1 MNLPLLVEIPA
12 ALLPLVA
19 RNRESLRAAVGAIQS
34 ESEGAAAGLI
44 AGRTRSH
51 NSQTDHPTP
60 PFATPQ
66 SPVGA
71 GSTRDEALPVPT
83 QPDWSPDRWLQWDR
97 VTAASDFV
105 LQQATQNP
113 VLLLDLAAS
122 GDLDRAFAP
131 GELCAQIAAAVSQ
144 AATEDELARALR
156 RQRARHQ
163 IRIIWRDLTRQADL
177 IQTCR
182 DLSDM
187 ADACID
193 QAYQWLYLRHCQQF
207 GTPMGRRSGQPQ
219 HMVVLGMGKLGAVEL
234 NLSSDIDLI
243 FAYPEGGETEGAKR
257 PLDNQE
263 FFIRLGQRLI
273 KALDPITVD
282 GFVFRVDMRLRP
294 YGSSGALVLSFNA
307 LEQYYQDQGRDWER
321 YAMIKA
327 RVVAGDQQAGAQ
339 LLDMLRPFVYRRYL
353 DFSAIEALRT
363 MKQLIQQEVRRKGMA
378 DNIKLGSG
386 GIREVEFIAQA
397 FQLIHGGR
405 DLSLQQRPLL
415 KVLATLEGQ
424 GYLPAAVIAELR
436 DGYEFLRYTEH
447 AIQAIADRQT
457 QMLPD
462 GDQDRA
468 RIAFMMGFTDWASF
482 HQRLMQ
488 WRERTAWHFG
498 ELIADPDEEADVPKE
513 EIVGGEWLP
522 LWEDSQDQD
531 VACRQLYTAG
541 FNDPAKALKRLEDLR
556 ASPQLRAMQRLG
568 RERLDAFIPRLL
580 AQAVEHVDPDLVLE
594 RVLPLVEAVARRSAY
609 LVLLTENP
617 DALRRLLTLCAASP
631 WIAEQIA
638 RFPLLLDELLNEARL
653 FNPPL
658 APELAAELRERLTR
672 IPEDD
677 LEQQMEALRHFKLAH
692 NLRVAASE
700 IVGALPLMKV
710 SDYLTWLAE
719 AILEQVLALAWRQTV
734 ARHGVPKRPDGSDC
748 DPGFVIV
755 GYGKVGGIEL
765 GHGSDLDL
773 VFIHDGDPN
782 AETDGAKPIDS
793 AQFFTRLG
801 QRIIHLL
808 TAQTNSGQL
817 YDVDM
822 RLRPSGAAGLLV
834 SSVAAFARYQ
844 ENEAWT
850 WEHQALV
857 RARVLV
863 GCRQT
868 GAAFEQVR
876 AQVLG
881 RTRDLDKLR
890 AEVSEMRAKM
900 RDNLGTR
907 LTTAGLGANA
917 FDAGVPFDV
926 KQDAGGI
933 VDIEFMVQYAAL
945 AWSDKHPALLQ
956 YTDNI
961 RILEGLEQ
969 AGLLPAADAGLLR
982 EAYKAYRSAAH
993 RQALQ
998 KQAGVIAG
1006 DQFSAERRE
1015 VMRIWQSLGLST
1027 PPVGAA

>member
-1 MNLPLLVEIPA
+1 MSLPPLADLPA
-12 ALLPLVA
+12 ILLPLVT
-19 RNRESLRAAVGAIQS
+19 RAQQS
-34 ESEGAAAGLI
+34 FRTSI
-44 AGRTRSH
+44 A
-51 NSQTDHPTP
+51 
-60 PFATPQ
+60 
-66 SPVGA
+66 
-71 GSTRDEALPVPT
+71 ALPDGASASFSAWPE
-83 QPDWSPDRWLQWDR
+83 PRLAAFER
-97 VTAASDFV
+97 VCGASDFV
-105 LQQATQNP
+105 TEQVCRDPQM
-113 VLLLDLAAS
+113 LLELAESGELERSFAVGELRDQLAAA
-122 GDLDRAFAP
+122 L
-131 GELCAQIAAAVSQ
+131 LAADS
-144 AATEDELARALR
+144 EDELGRNLR
-156 RQRARHQ
+156 RQRTRQ
-163 IRIIWRDLTRQADL
+163 QVRIIWRDLTRQADL
-177 IQTCR
+177 VETCR
-182 DLSDM
+182 DLSNM
-187 ADACID
+187 ADASID
-193 QAYQWLYLRHCQQF
+193 LAYQWLYQRHCQQF
-207 GTPMGRRSGQPQ
+207 GVPTGRRSGEPQ
-219 HMVVLGMGKLGAVEL
+219 HMVILGMGKLGAVEL

-243 FAYPEGGETEGAKR
+243 FGYPEGGETVGAKR
-257 PLDNQE
+257 PIDNQE

-307 LEQYYQDQGRDWER
+307 LEQYYKDQGRDWER

-327 RVVAGDQQAGAQ
+327 RVVGGDQVAGEQ

-378 DNIKLGSG
+378 ENIKLGSG

-415 KVLATLEGQ
+415 KVLSTLEGQ
-424 GYLPAAVIAELR
+424 GYLPPAVIKELR

-457 QMLPD
+457 QMLPE
-462 GDQDRA
+462 GEQDQA
-468 RIAFMMGFTDWASF
+468 RIAFMLGFPDWASF
-482 HQRLMQ
+482 HERLMF
-488 WRERTAWHFG
+488 WRGRVAWHFRQV
-498 ELIADPDEEADVPKE
+498 IADPDSDPDAQEEAEDEGEVV
-513 EIVGGEWLP
+513 VGGEWLP
-522 LWEDSQDQD
+522 LWEESQDEHA
-531 VACRQLYTAG
+531 ACRQLREGG
-541 FNDPAKALKRLEDLR
+541 FVDAEKALKQLSNLR
-556 ASPQLRAMQRLG
+556 NSAQLRAMQRLG

-580 AQAVEHVDPDLVLE
+580 AQAVEHENPDLVLE

-617 DALRRLLTLCAASP
+617 NALRRLLTLCAASP

-638 RFPLLLDELLNEARL
+638 RFPLLLDELLNEGRL
-653 FNPPL
+653 FSPPL

-692 NLRVAASE
+692 RLRVAASE
-700 IVGALPLMKV
+700 ITGSLPLMKV

-719 AILEQVLALAWRQTV
+719 AILEQVLALAWRHTV
-734 ARHGVPKRPDGSDC
+734 ARHGTPSRPDGTLC

-773 VFIHDGDPN
+773 VFIHDGDPQ
-782 AETDGAKPIDS
+782 AETDGAKPIDG

-808 TAQTNSGQL
+808 TTQTNSGQL
-817 YDVDM
+817 YEVDM
-822 RLRPSGAAGLLV
+822 RLRPSGASGLLV
-834 SSVAAFARYQ
+834 SSLNAFSRYQ

-863 GCRQT
+863 GSREVGT
-868 GAAFEQVR
+868 AFEKVR
-876 AQVLG
+876 AAVLG
-881 RTRDLDKLR
+881 RERDLDTLR
-890 AEVSEMRAKM
+890 QEVSEMRAKM
-900 RDNLGTR
+900 RDNLGSKA
-907 LTTAGLGANA
+907 TAAGTGPNA
-917 FDAGVPFDV
+917 FLASAPFDL

-945 AWSDKHPALLQ
+945 AWSREHPALLR

-969 AGLLPAADAGLLR
+969 AGLIPDTDASLLR

-998 KQAGVIAG
+998 KEAGVISG
-1006 DQFSAERRE
+1006 DQFQAERRE
-1015 VMRIWQSLGLST
+1015 VMRIWAELGLS
-1027 PPVGAA
+1027 

>member
-1 MNLPLLVEIPA
+1 MRQPLPLDLPA
-12 ALLPLVA
+12 TLRPLVV
-19 RNRESLRAAVGAIQS
+19 RNQQFLEEAIT
-34 ESEGAAAGLI
+34 A
-44 AGRTRSH
+44 
-51 NSQTDHPTP
+51 HPEL
-60 PFATPQ
+60 
-66 SPVGA
+66 
-71 GSTRDEALPVPT
+71 D
-83 QPDWSPDRWLQWDR
+83 LQRLSAEQRQQFDQ
-97 VTAASDFV
+97 VAAASDFV
-105 LQQATQNP
+105 MQQLQREP
-113 VLLLDLAAS
+113 GMLFELLESGALA
-122 GDLDRAFAP
+122 RAYAA
-131 GELCAQIAAAVSQ
+131 GELRARISAVAQ
-144 AATEDELARALR
+144 AAQSEDELARSLR
-156 RQRARHQ
+156 RERNRQQ
-163 IRIIWRDLTRQADL
+163 VRIIWRDITRQAAL
-177 IQTCR
+177 GETCR
-182 DLSDM
+182 DLSDL

-193 QAYQWLYLRHCQQF
+193 QAYQWLYPRHCQQF
-207 GTPMGRRSGQPQ
+207 GTPLGRRSGLAQ
-219 HMVVLGMGKLGAVEL
+219 HMVVLGMGKLGAGEL

-243 FAYPEGGETEGAKR
+243 FAFPEGGETEGVKR

-263 FFIRLGQRLI
+263 FFTRLGQRLI
-273 KALDPITVD
+273 KALDPVTVD

-327 RVVAGDQQAGAQ
+327 RVVAGDQAAGAQ
-339 LLDMLRPFVYRRYL
+339 LQEMLRPFVYRRYL

-378 DNIKLGSG
+378 DNIKLGAG

-424 GYLPAAVIAELR
+424 GYLPGAVVAELR

-462 GDQDRA
+462 DEQDRERVA
-468 RIAFMMGFTDWASF
+468 YLLGFADWAQF
-482 HQRLMQ
+482 HSQLMH
-488 WRERTAWHFG
+488 WRGRIDWHFRQV
-498 ELIADPDEEADVPKE
+498 IADPDEDEAEGELV
-513 EIVGGEWLP
+513 VGGEWSP
-522 LWEDSQDQD
+522 LWEQAQDEEA
-531 VACRQLYTAG
+531 ACRQLQEAG
-541 FNDPAKALKRLEDLR
+541 LRQPAEALRRLTGLR
-556 ASPQLRAMQRLG
+556 TSPSLRSMQRIG

-580 AQAVEHVDPDLVLE
+580 AQAVEHDDPDLVLE

-617 DALRRLLTLCAASP
+617 GALRRLLTLCAASP
-631 WIAEQIA
+631 WIAEQIT
-638 RFPLLLDELLNEARL
+638 RFPLLLDELLNEGRL
-653 FNPPL
+653 FSPPL
-658 APELAAELRERLTR
+658 APELASELRERLMR

-692 NLRVAASE
+692 SLRVAASE
-700 IVGALPLMKV
+700 ITGNLPLMKV

-719 AILEQVLALAWRQTV
+719 AILDQVLALAWRQTV
-734 ARHGVPKRPDGSDC
+734 ARHGQPMGNDGALC
-748 DPGFVIV
+748 DPGFIIV

-808 TAQTNSGQL
+808 TTQTNSGQL

-822 RLRPSGAAGLLV
+822 RLRPSGASGLLV
-834 SSVAAFARYQ
+834 SSLGAFERYQ
-844 ENEAWT
+844 QNEAWT

-863 GCRQT
+863 GSPQV
-868 GAAFEQVR
+868 GSAFEAVR
-876 AQVLG
+876 AKVLG
-881 RTRDLDKLR
+881 KARNLDTLR
-890 AEVSEMRAKM
+890 SEVSDMRAKM
-900 RDNLGTR
+900 RASLGSKISAAG
-907 LTTAGLGANA
+907 TAANA
-917 FDAGVPFDV
+917 FDAGVPFDL

-945 AWSDKHPALLQ
+945 AWSHDHPALLRW
-956 YTDNI
+956 TDNI
-961 RILEGLEQ
+961 RILEELQQ
-969 AGLLPAADAGLLR
+969 AGLLPAADAELLR
-982 EAYKAYRSAAH
+982 EVYKAFRSASH

-998 KQAGVIAG
+998 KQAGVIDAS
-1006 DQFSAERRE
+1006 QFVDERRE
-1015 VMRIWQSLGLST
+1015 VQRIWAQLGL
-1027 PPVGAA
+1027 

>member
-1 MNLPLLVEIPA
+1 MTLPVLAELPA
-12 ALLPLVA
+12 ILLPLV
-19 RNRESLRAAVGAIQS
+19 
-34 ESEGAAAGLI
+34 
-44 AGRTRSH
+44 TRSEQ
-51 NSQTDHPTP
+51 SFRTAVAALEDDHGLANWTP
-60 PFATPQ
+60 ERWAQFA
-66 SPVGA
+66 
-71 GSTRDEALPVPT
+71 
-83 QPDWSPDRWLQWDR
+83 R
-97 VTAASDFV
+97 VTAASEFV
-105 LQQATQNP
+105 IEQSVRDPLM
-113 VLLLDLAAS
+113 LLALVQS
-122 GDLDRAFAP
+122 GELDRAFAP
-131 GELCAQIAAAVSQ
+131 GELCTQIAAAVN
-144 AATEDELARALR
+144 AAQNEDELGRALR

-163 IRIIWRDLTRQADL
+163 VRIIWRDLTRQADL
-177 IQTCR
+177 VQTCR

-187 ADACID
+187 ADATID
-193 QAYQWLYLRHCQQF
+193 QAYQWLYSRHCEQF
-207 GTPMGRRSGQPQ
+207 GTPTGRRSGEPQ
-219 HMVVLGMGKLGAVEL
+219 QMVILGMGKLGAVEL

-243 FAYPEGGETEGAKR
+243 FAYPEGGETVGVKR
-257 PLDNQE
+257 SLDNQE

-273 KALDPITVD
+273 KALDPMTVD

-327 RVVAGDQQAGAQ
+327 RVVAGDQVAGAQ

-415 KVLATLEGQ
+415 KVLSTLEGQ
-424 GYLPAAVIAELR
+424 GYLPPAVISELR
-436 DGYEFLRYTEH
+436 EGYEFLRYTEH

-462 GDQDRA
+462 GAQDQA
-468 RIAFMMGFTDWASF
+468 RIAFMLGFADWDAF
-482 HQRLMQ
+482 HEKLMF
-488 WRERTAWHFG
+488 WRGRVAWHFAQV
-498 ELIADPDEEADVPKE
+498 IADPDEDEGAESEVV
-513 EIVGGEWLP
+513 VGGEWLP
-522 LWEDSQDQD
+522 LWEEAQDEEA
-531 VACRQLYTAG
+531 ACRQLEEGG
-541 FNDPAKALKRLEDLR
+541 FADASKALKALAGLR
-556 ASPQLRAMQRLG
+556 SSPQLRAMQRLG

-580 AQAVEHVDPDLVLE
+580 AQAVEHANPDLVLE

-617 DALRRLLTLCAASP
+617 GALRRLLTLCAASP
-631 WIAEQIA
+631 WIAEQIT
-638 RFPLLLDELLNEARL
+638 RFPLLLDELLNEGRL
-653 FNPPL
+653 FKPPL

-692 NLRVAASE
+692 RLRVAASE
-700 IVGALPLMKV
+700 IAGSLPLMKV

-734 ARHGVPKRPDGSDC
+734 AKYGTPLRTDGTLC
-748 DPGFVIV
+748 DPGFIIV
-755 GYGKVGGIEL
+755 GYGKVGGLEL

-773 VFIHDGDPN
+773 VFIHDGDPQ
-782 AETDGAKPIDS
+782 AETDGPKSIDG

-817 YDVDM
+817 YEVDM
-822 RLRPSGAAGLLV
+822 RLRPSGASGLLV
-834 SSVAAFARYQ
+834 SSLGAFARYQ

-863 GCRQT
+863 GSQDV
-868 GAAFEQVR
+868 GQAFEKVR

-881 RTRDLDKLR
+881 KARDLAKLQQ
-890 AEVSEMRAKM
+890 EVSEMRAKM
-900 RDNLGTR
+900 RDNLGTKS
-907 LTTAGLGANA
+907 TAAGTAANA
-917 FDAGVPFDV
+917 FDATAPFDL

-945 AWSDKHPALLQ
+945 AWSHSHPPLLRW
-956 YTDNI
+956 TDNI
-961 RILEGLEQ
+961 RILEELEHEGLM
-969 AGLLPAADAGLLR
+969 PAEDASLLR

-998 KQAGVIAG
+998 KDAGVIAG
-1006 DQFSAERRE
+1006 DQFVEERRQ
-1015 VMRIWQSLGLST
+1015 VLRIWKEMGLS
-1027 PPVGAA
+1027 

>member
-1 MNLPLLVEIPA
+1 MTLPSLAELPA
-12 ALLPLVA
+12 ILLPFVTRA
-19 RNRESLRAAVGAIQS
+19 EQSFRAAVAVLDDDH
-34 ESEGAAAGLI
+34 GL
-44 AGRTRSH
+44 S
-51 NSQTDHPTP
+51 N
-60 PFATPQ
+60 
-66 SPVGA
+66 
-71 GSTRDEALPVPT
+71 
-83 QPDWSPDRWLQWDR
+83 WSPERWAQFAR
-97 VTAASDFV
+97 VAGASDFV
-105 LQQATQNP
+105 IEQSVRDPLM
-113 VLLLDLAAS
+113 LLALVQS
-122 GDLDRAFAP
+122 GELDRPFAA
-131 GELCAQIAAAVSQ
+131 GELCGQIAAAANAAQ
-144 AATEDELARALR
+144 AEDELGRALR
-156 RQRARHQ
+156 RQRTRQ
-163 IRIIWRDLTRQADL
+163 QVRIIWRDLTRQADL
-177 IQTCR
+177 VQTCR

-187 ADACID
+187 ADASID
-193 QAYQWLYLRHCQQF
+193 QAYQWLYSRHCQQF
-207 GTPMGRRSGQPQ
+207 GTPTGRRSGEPQ
-219 HMVVLGMGKLGAVEL
+219 QMVILGMGKLGAVEL

-243 FAYPEGGETEGAKR
+243 FAYPEGGETVGVKR
-257 PLDNQE
+257 SLDNQE

-273 KALDPITVD
+273 KALDPMTVD

-294 YGSSGALVLSFNA
+294 YGSAGALVLSFNA

-327 RVVAGDQQAGAQ
+327 RVVAGDQVAGAQ

-415 KVLATLEGQ
+415 KVLSTLEGQ
-424 GYLPAAVIAELR
+424 GYLPEPVISELR
-436 DGYEFLRYTEH
+436 NGYEFLRYTEH

-462 GDQDRA
+462 GEQDQA
-468 RIAFMMGFTDWASF
+468 RIAFMLGFADWAAF
-482 HQRLMQ
+482 HERLMY
-488 WRERTAWHFG
+488 WRGRVAWHFAQV
-498 ELIADPDEEADVPKE
+498 IADPDEEEGVEAEVV
-513 EIVGGEWLP
+513 VGGEWLP
-522 LWEDSQDQD
+522 LWEESQDEEA
-531 VACRQLYTAG
+531 ACRQLEEGG
-541 FNDPAKALKRLEDLR
+541 FANASKALKALAGLR
-556 ASPQLRAMQRLG
+556 SSPQLRAMQRLG

-580 AQAVEHVDPDLVLE
+580 AQAVEHANPDLVLE

-617 DALRRLLTLCAASP
+617 GALRRLLTLCAASP
-631 WIAEQIA
+631 WIAEQIT
-638 RFPLLLDELLNEARL
+638 RFPLLLDELLNEGRL
-653 FNPPL
+653 FKPPL

-692 NLRVAASE
+692 RLRVAASE
-700 IVGALPLMKV
+700 IAGSLPLMKV

-734 ARHGVPKRPDGSDC
+734 AKYGTPLRTDGSLC
-748 DPGFVIV
+748 DPGFIIV
-755 GYGKVGGIEL
+755 GYGKVGGLEL

-773 VFIHDGDPN
+773 VFIHDGDPQ
-782 AETDGAKPIDS
+782 AETDGPKPIDG

-817 YDVDM
+817 YEVDM
-822 RLRPSGAAGLLV
+822 RLRPSGASGLLV
-834 SSVAAFARYQ
+834 SSLGAFSRYQ
-844 ENEAWT
+844 DNEAWT

-863 GCRQT
+863 GSQDV
-868 GAAFEQVR
+868 GQAFEKVR
-876 AQVLG
+876 AAVLG
-881 RTRDLDKLR
+881 KARDLPTLR
-890 AEVSEMRAKM
+890 QEVSEMRAKM
-900 RDNLGTR
+900 RDNLGSKS
-907 LTTAGLGANA
+907 TAAGTGANA
-917 FDAGVPFDV
+917 FEATAPFDL

-945 AWSDKHPALLQ
+945 AWSEQHPSLLRW
-956 YTDNI
+956 TDNI
-961 RILEGLEQ
+961 RILEGLEEE
-969 AGLLPAADAGLLR
+969 GLIPAEDAGLLR

-998 KQAGVIAG
+998 KDAGVIPG
-1006 DQFSAERRE
+1006 DQFADERRQ
-1015 VMRIWQSLGLST
+1015 VMRIWRELGLS
-1027 PPVGAA
+1027 

>member
-1 MNLPLLVEIPA
+1 MSLPLLAELPA
-12 ALLPLVA
+12 TFTALVS
-19 RNRESLRAAVGAIQS
+19 RNAQSFRAAV
-34 ESEGAAAGLI
+34 
-44 AGRTRSH
+44 
-51 NSQTDHPTP
+51 
-60 PFATPQ
+60 
-66 SPVGA
+66 
-71 GSTRDEALPVPT
+71 AL
-83 QPDWSPDRWLQWDR
+83 QPELTVEDWSADRWAQFAR
-97 VTAASDFV
+97 VAAASDFV
-105 LQQATQNP
+105 LEQVVRDPAM
-113 VLLLDLAAS
+113 LADLAAS
-122 GDLDRAFAP
+122 GELDRAFAP
-131 GELCAQIAAAVSQ
+131 GELCTQIAAAAQ
-144 AATEDELARALR
+144 AAESEDELARNLR
-156 RQRARHQ
+156 RQRSRQ
-163 IRIIWRDLTRQADL
+163 QVRIIWRDLTRQADL
-177 IQTCR
+177 VQTCR
-182 DLSDM
+182 DLSDL
-187 ADACID
+187 ADASID
-193 QAYQWLYLRHCQQF
+193 QAYNWLYPRHCQQF
-207 GTPMGRRSGQPQ
+207 GTPIGHRSGQPQ

-243 FAYPEGGETEGAKR
+243 FAFPEGGETEGVKR
-257 PLDNQE
+257 SLDNQE
-263 FFIRLGQRLI
+263 FFTRLGQRLI

-294 YGSSGALVLSFNA
+294 YGSAGALVLSFNA

-327 RVVAGDQQAGAQ
+327 RVVAGDQVAGAQ

-378 DNIKLGSG
+378 ENIKLGAG

-415 KVLATLEGQ
+415 KVLSTLEGQ
-424 GYLPAAVIAELR
+424 GYLPPAVIAELR
-436 DGYEFLRYTEH
+436 EGYEFLRYTEH

-462 GDQDRA
+462 AELDRA
-468 RIAFMMGFTDWASF
+468 RIAFMLGFADWPSF
-482 HQRLMQ
+482 HAQLMH
-488 WRERTAWHFG
+488 WRGRIDWHFRQV
-498 ELIADPDEEADVPKE
+498 IADPDEDENE
-513 EIVGGEWLP
+513 EGEVIVGGEWLP
-522 LWEDSQDQD
+522 LWEEAQNEEA
-531 VACRQLYTAG
+531 ACRQLQDAG
-541 FNDPAKALKRLEDLR
+541 FADPQKALKQLAGLR
-556 ASPQLRAMQRLG
+556 VSPQLRAMQRLG

-580 AQAVEHVDPDLVLE
+580 AQAVEHADPDLVLE

-617 DALRRLLTLCAASP
+617 GALRRLLTLCAASP
-631 WIAEQIA
+631 WIAEQIT
-638 RFPLLLDELLNEARL
+638 RFPLLLDELLNEGRL
-653 FNPPL
+653 FSPPQ

-692 NLRVAASE
+692 SLRVAASE
-700 IVGALPLMKV
+700 IAGNLPLMKV

-719 AILEQVLALAWRQTV
+719 AILNQVLALAWRQTV
-734 ARHGVPKRPDGSDC
+734 SRHGQPKRSDGSLC
-748 DPGFVIV
+748 DPGFIIV

-773 VFIHDGDPN
+773 VFIHDGDPQ
-782 AETDGAKPIDS
+782 ADTDGAKPIDS

-808 TAQTNSGQL
+808 TTQTNSGQL

-822 RLRPSGAAGLLV
+822 RLRPSGASGLLV
-834 SSVAAFARYQ
+834 SSLGAFERYQ
-844 ENEAWT
+844 QNEAWT

-863 GCRQT
+863 GCPQV
-868 GAAFEQVR
+868 GAAFEAVR
-876 AQVLG
+876 ARILG
-881 RTRDLDKLR
+881 QARDLPKLQ

-900 RDNLGTR
+900 RDNLGTK
-907 LTTAGLGANA
+907 LSAAGTAANA
-917 FDAGVPFDV
+917 FDAGVPFDI

-945 AWSDKHPALLQ
+945 AWSHDHPALLRW
-956 YTDNI
+956 TDNI
-961 RILEGLEQ
+961 RILEELEQ
-969 AGLLPAADAGLLR
+969 AGLMPASDAVLLR
-982 EAYKAYRSAAH
+982 EVYKAFRSAAH

-998 KQAGVIAG
+998 KQAGVIDAE
-1006 DQFSAERRE
+1006 QFVQERQE
-1015 VMRIWQSLGLST
+1015 VRRIWSQLGLS
-1027 PPVGAA
+1027 

>member
-1 MNLPLLVEIPA
+1 MTLPVLAELPA
-12 ALLPLVA
+12 ILLPLV
-19 RNRESLRAAVGAIQS
+19 
-34 ESEGAAAGLI
+34 
-44 AGRTRSH
+44 TRSEQ
-51 NSQTDHPTP
+51 SFRTAVAALEDDHGLVNWTP
-60 PFATPQ
+60 ERWAQFA
-66 SPVGA
+66 
-71 GSTRDEALPVPT
+71 
-83 QPDWSPDRWLQWDR
+83 R
-97 VTAASDFV
+97 VTAASEFV
-105 LQQATQNP
+105 IEQSVRDPLM
-113 VLLLDLAAS
+113 LLALVQS
-122 GDLDRAFAP
+122 GELDRAFAP
-131 GELCAQIAAAVSQ
+131 GELCAQIAAAVN
-144 AATEDELARALR
+144 AAQSEDELGRALR

-163 IRIIWRDLTRQADL
+163 VRIIWRDLTRQADL
-177 IQTCR
+177 VQTCR

-187 ADACID
+187 ADATID
-193 QAYQWLYLRHCQQF
+193 QAYQWLYSRHCEQF
-207 GTPMGRRSGQPQ
+207 GTPTGRRSGEPQ
-219 HMVVLGMGKLGAVEL
+219 QMVILGMGKLGAVEL

-243 FAYPEGGETEGAKR
+243 FAYPEGGETVGVKR
-257 PLDNQE
+257 SLDNQE

-273 KALDPITVD
+273 KALDPMTVD

-321 YAMIKA
+321 YAMTKA
-327 RVVAGDQQAGAQ
+327 RVVAGDQVAGAQ

-415 KVLATLEGQ
+415 KVLSTLEGQ
-424 GYLPAAVIAELR
+424 GYLPPAVISELR
-436 DGYEFLRYTEH
+436 EGYEFLRYTEH

-462 GDQDRA
+462 GAQDQA
-468 RIAFMMGFTDWASF
+468 RIAFMLGFADWDAF
-482 HQRLMQ
+482 HEKLMF
-488 WRERTAWHFG
+488 WRGRVAWHFAQV
-498 ELIADPDEEADVPKE
+498 IADPDEDEGAESEVV
-513 EIVGGEWLP
+513 VGGEWLP
-522 LWEDSQDQD
+522 LWEEAQDEEA
-531 VACRQLYTAG
+531 ACRQLEEGG
-541 FNDPAKALKRLEDLR
+541 FADASKALKALAGLR
-556 ASPQLRAMQRLG
+556 SSPQLRAMQRLG

-580 AQAVEHVDPDLVLE
+580 AQAVEHANPDLVLE

-617 DALRRLLTLCAASP
+617 GALRRLLTLCAASP
-631 WIAEQIA
+631 WIAEQIT
-638 RFPLLLDELLNEARL
+638 RFPLLLDELLNEGRL
-653 FNPPL
+653 FKPPL

-692 NLRVAASE
+692 RLRVAASE
-700 IVGALPLMKV
+700 IAGSLPLMKV

-734 ARHGVPKRPDGSDC
+734 AKYGTPLRTDGTLC
-748 DPGFVIV
+748 DPGFIIV
-755 GYGKVGGIEL
+755 GYGKVGGLEL

-773 VFIHDGDPN
+773 VFIHDGDPQ
-782 AETDGAKPIDS
+782 AETDGPKSIDG

-817 YDVDM
+817 YEVDM
-822 RLRPSGAAGLLV
+822 RLRPSGASGLLV
-834 SSVAAFARYQ
+834 SSLGAFARYQ

-863 GCRQT
+863 GSQDV
-868 GAAFEQVR
+868 GQAFEKVR

-881 RTRDLDKLR
+881 KARDLAKLQQ
-890 AEVSEMRAKM
+890 EVSEMRAKM
-900 RDNLGTR
+900 RDNLGTKS
-907 LTTAGLGANA
+907 TAAGTAANA
-917 FDAGVPFDV
+917 FDASAPFDL

-945 AWSDKHPALLQ
+945 AWSQSHPPLLRW
-956 YTDNI
+956 TDNI
-961 RILEGLEQ
+961 RILEELEHEGLM
-969 AGLLPAADAGLLR
+969 PAEDASLLR

-998 KQAGVIAG
+998 KDAGVIPG
-1006 DQFSAERRE
+1006 DQFADERRQ
-1015 VMRIWQSLGLST
+1015 VLRIWKEMGLS
-1027 PPVGAA
+1027 

>member
-1 MNLPLLVEIPA
+1 MSLPSLAAIPSL
-12 ALLPLVA
+12 LLPLVS
-19 RNRESLRAAVGAIQS
+19 RSEQSWRAAVAQL
-34 ESEGAAAGLI
+34 AGEHGL
-44 AGRTRSH
+44 
-51 NSQTDHPTP
+51 D
-60 PFATPQ
+60 
-66 SPVGA
+66 
-71 GSTRDEALPVPT
+71 
-83 QPDWSPDRWLQWDR
+83 DWSPERWAAFER
-97 VTAASDFV
+97 VSAASDFFIEQS
-105 LQQATQNP
+105 LRDP
-113 VLLLDLAAS
+113 VMLLDLVRS
-122 GDLDRAFAP
+122 GELDRSFKP
-131 GELCAQIAAAVSQ
+131 GELCGQIAEAVET
-144 AATEDELARALR
+144 AATDDELGRVLR
-156 RQRARHQ
+156 RQRTRQQ
-163 IRIIWRDLTRQADL
+163 IRIIWRDLNRQADL
-177 IQTCR
+177 VETCR

-187 ADACID
+187 ADASID
-193 QAYQWLYLRHCQQF
+193 QAYRWLYQRHCQQF
-207 GTPMGRRSGQPQ
+207 GTPTGHRSGEPQP
-219 HMVVLGMGKLGAVEL
+219 MVILGMGKLGAVEL

-243 FAYPEGGETEGAKR
+243 FAYPEGGETVGTKR
-257 PLDNQE
+257 ALDNQE

-273 KALDPITVD
+273 KALDPMTVD

-327 RVVAGDQQAGAQ
+327 RVVAGDQAMGAQ
-339 LLDMLRPFVYRRYL
+339 LLSLLRPFVYRRYL

-378 DNIKLGSG
+378 DNIKLGAG

-415 KVLATLEGQ
+415 TVLGILEGQ
-424 GYLPAAVIAELR
+424 GYLPAQVVSELR
-436 DGYEFLRYTEH
+436 EGYEFLRYTEH

-462 GDQDRA
+462 TEQDQA
-468 RIAFMMGFTDWASF
+468 RIAFMMGFDSWAAF
-482 HQRLMQ
+482 HEQLMM
-488 WRERTAWHFG
+488 WRGRIDWHFRQV
-498 ELIADPDEEADVPKE
+498 IADPDEEEDIDE
-513 EIVGGEWLP
+513 GELIVGGEWLP
-522 LWEDSQDQD
+522 LWEEVQDD
-531 VACRQLYTAG
+531 AAACAQLQEAG
-541 FNDPAKALKRLEDLR
+541 FVDAPNALKQLASLR
-556 ASPQLRAMQRLG
+556 SSPQLRAMQRLG

-580 AQAVEHVDPDLVLE
+580 AQAVEHANPDLVLE

-631 WIAEQIA
+631 WIAEQIT
-638 RFPLLLDELLNEARL
+638 RFPLLLDELLNESRL
-653 FNPPL
+653 FKPPL

-677 LEQQMEALRHFKLAH
+677 LEQQMEALRNFKLAH
-692 NLRVAASE
+692 RLRVAASE
-700 IVGALPLMKV
+700 IAGSLPLMKV

-719 AILEQVLALAWRQTV
+719 AILQQVLALAWRQTV
-734 ARHGVPKRPDGSDC
+734 AKYGTPQRADGSLC
-748 DPGFVIV
+748 DPGFIIV

-782 AETDGAKPIDS
+782 ADTDGPKPIDS

-817 YDVDM
+817 YEVDM
-822 RLRPSGAAGLLV
+822 RLRPSGASGLLV
-834 SSVAAFARYQ
+834 SSLGAFERYQ
-844 ENEAWT
+844 QSEAWT

-863 GCRQT
+863 GCKQV

-876 AQVLG
+876 ASILC
-881 RTRDLDKLR
+881 RERDLPTLR
-890 AEVSEMRAKM
+890 QEVSEMRAKM
-900 RDNLGTR
+900 RGNLGTR
-907 LTTAGLGANA
+907 ITAAGTAENA
-917 FDAGVPFDV
+917 FQATVPFDL

-945 AWSDKHPALLQ
+945 AWSREHPAVLR

-969 AGLLPAADAGLLR
+969 DGLIPAADAALLR
-982 EAYKAYRSAAH
+982 EAYKAFRAVAH

-998 KQAGVIAG
+998 KEAGVVTG
-1006 DQFSAERRE
+1006 DQFVVERQHVR
-1015 VMRIWQSLGLST
+1015 RIWSELGLS
-1027 PPVGAA
+1027 

>member
-1 MNLPLLVEIPA
+1 MSLPLLADFPA
-12 ALLPLVA
+12 ILLPLITRV
-19 RNRESLRAAVGAIQS
+19 QQTF
-34 ESEGAAAGLI
+34 
-44 AGRTRSH
+44 RTALADFSADALTSFEAWPASR
-51 NSQTDHPTP
+51 
-60 PFATPQ
+60 
-66 SPVGA
+66 
-71 GSTRDEALPVPT
+71 RDAF
-83 QPDWSPDRWLQWDR
+83 DR
-97 VTAASDFV
+97 VCAASDFV
-105 LQQATQNP
+105 TEQVCRDP
-113 VLLLDLAAS
+113 RMLLEMAES
-122 GDLDRAFAP
+122 
-131 GELCAQIAAAVSQ
+131 GELERSFSAGELRGQIADALST
-144 AATEDELARALR
+144 ATTDDELGRNLR
-156 RQRARHQ
+156 RQRMRQ
-163 IRIIWRDLTRQADL
+163 QVRIIWRDLTRQADL
-177 IQTCR
+177 IETCR

-187 ADACID
+187 ADGCID
-193 QAYQWLYLRHCQQF
+193 LAYQWLYERHCQQF
-207 GTPMGRRSGQPQ
+207 GTPTGRRTGLPQ
-219 HMVVLGMGKLGAVEL
+219 HMVILGMGKLGAVEL

-243 FAYPEGGETEGAKR
+243 FGYPEGGETVGTKR
-257 PLDNQE
+257 ALDNQE

-273 KALDPITVD
+273 KALDPVTVD

-327 RVVAGDQQAGAQ
+327 RVVGGDQKAGAE
-339 LLDMLRPFVYRRYL
+339 LLAMLRPFVYRRYL

-363 MKQLIQQEVRRKGMA
+363 MKQLIQQEVKRKGMA
-378 DNIKLGSG
+378 ENIKLGAG

-405 DLSLQQRPLL
+405 DLSLQQRPLF
-415 KVLATLEGQ
+415 KVLKTLEGQ
-424 GYLPAAVIAELR
+424 GYLPGAVTEELR
-436 DGYEFLRYTEH
+436 EGYEFLRYTEH

-462 GDQDRA
+462 NELDQA
-468 RIAFMMGFTDWASF
+468 RIALIMGFADWASF
-482 HQRLMQ
+482 HERLMY
-488 WRERTAWHFG
+488 WRGRVSWHFRQV
-498 ELIADPDEEADVPKE
+498 IADPDADPDEEQEDE
-513 EIVGGEWLP
+513 EVVVGGEWLP
-522 LWEDSQDQD
+522 LWEESQDED
-531 VACRQLYTAG
+531 AAGRQLSQAG
-541 FNDPAKALKRLEDLR
+541 FVNADAAIKHLANLR
-556 ASPQLRAMQRLG
+556 SSPHLRSMQRLS

-580 AQAVEHVDPDLVLE
+580 AQAVEHEKPDLVLE

-638 RFPLLLDELLNEARL
+638 RFPLLLDELLNEGRL

-658 APELAAELRERLTR
+658 APELAAELRERLIR

-692 NLRVAASE
+692 SLRVAASE
-700 IVGALPLMKV
+700 ITGSLPLMKV

-719 AILEQVLALAWRQTV
+719 AILEQVLALAWRYSV
-734 ARHGVPKRPDGSDC
+734 ARHGTPTRADGTLC

-773 VFIHDGDPN
+773 VFIHDGDLQ

-808 TAQTNSGQL
+808 TTQTNSGQL
-817 YDVDM
+817 YEVDM
-822 RLRPSGAAGLLV
+822 RLRPSGASGLLV
-834 SSVAAFARYQ
+834 SSLGAFSRYQ
-844 ENEAWT
+844 DKEAWT

-857 RARVLV
+857 RARVLTGSADV
-863 GCRQT
+863 GHE
-868 GAAFEQVR
+868 FEKVR
-876 AQVLG
+876 AEVLG
-881 RTRDLDKLR
+881 RERDLDKLR
-890 AEVSEMRAKM
+890 AEVSDMRAKM

-907 LTTAGLGANA
+907 LTAAGRAANA
-917 FDAGVPFDV
+917 FESSMPFDL

-945 AWSDKHPALLQ
+945 AWSREHPGLLR

-961 RILEGLEQ
+961 RILEGLEE
-969 AGLLPAADAGLLR
+969 AGLLSDADASLLR

-998 KQAGVIAG
+998 KQAGVVSG
-1006 DQFSAERRE
+1006 DQFHSERRE
-1015 VMRIWQSLGLST
+1015 VMRIWAQMGLS
-1027 PPVGAA
+1027 

>member
-1 MNLPLLVEIPA
+1 MSLPSLVELPA
-12 ALLPLVA
+12 ILLPFVTRA
-19 RNRESLRAAVGAIQS
+19 EQSFRAAV
-34 ESEGAAAGLI
+34 AALDDDHGLS
-44 AGRTRSH
+44 AW
-51 NSQTDHPTP
+51 TP
-60 PFATPQ
+60 ERWAQFA
-66 SPVGA
+66 
-71 GSTRDEALPVPT
+71 
-83 QPDWSPDRWLQWDR
+83 R

-105 LQQATQNP
+105 IEQCVRDPLM
-113 VLLLDLAAS
+113 LLELVQS
-122 GDLDRAFAP
+122 GELDRRFAP
-131 GELCAQIAAAVSQ
+131 GELCGQIAAAANGAETDDQLGRV
-144 AATEDELARALR
+144 LR

-163 IRIIWRDLTRQADL
+163 VRIIWRDLTRQADL
-177 IQTCR
+177 VQTCR

-187 ADACID
+187 ADASID
-193 QAYQWLYLRHCQQF
+193 QAYQWLYVRHCQQF
-207 GTPMGRRSGQPQ
+207 GVPTGRRSGEPQ
-219 HMVVLGMGKLGAVEL
+219 QMVVLGMGKLGAVEL

-243 FAYPEGGETEGAKR
+243 FAYPEGGETVGVKR

-273 KALDPITVD
+273 KALDPMTVD

-321 YAMIKA
+321 YAMIKS
-327 RVVAGDQQAGAQ
+327 RVVAGDQVAGAQ
-339 LLDMLRPFVYRRYL
+339 LQEMLRPFVYRRYL

-415 KVLATLEGQ
+415 KVLSTLEGQ
-424 GYLPAAVIAELR
+424 GYLPPAVVSELR
-436 DGYEFLRYTEH
+436 EGYEFLRYTEH

-462 GDQDRA
+462 GAQDQA
-468 RIAFMMGFTDWASF
+468 RIAFMLGFADWEAF
-482 HQRLMQ
+482 HEQLMF
-488 WRERTAWHFG
+488 WRGRVAWHFAQV
-498 ELIADPDEEADVPKE
+498 IADPDEEAAGESEVV
-513 EIVGGEWLP
+513 VGGEWLP
-522 LWEDSQDQD
+522 LWEEAQDD
-531 VACRQLYTAG
+531 EAACRQLEEGG
-541 FNDPAKALKRLEDLR
+541 FKDAPKALKALASLR
-556 ASPQLRAMQRLG
+556 SSPQLRAMQRLG

-580 AQAVEHVDPDLVLE
+580 AQAVEHANPDLVLE

-617 DALRRLLTLCAASP
+617 GALRRLLTLCAASP
-631 WIAEQIA
+631 WIAEQIT
-638 RFPLLLDELLNEARL
+638 RFPLLMDELLNEGRL
-653 FNPPL
+653 FKPPL

-692 NLRVAASE
+692 RLRVAASE
-700 IVGALPLMKV
+700 IAGSLPLMKV

-734 ARHGVPKRPDGSDC
+734 AKYGTPLRTDGTLC
-748 DPGFVIV
+748 DPGFIIV
-755 GYGKVGGIEL
+755 GYGKVGGLEL

-773 VFIHDGDPN
+773 VFIHDGDPQ
-782 AETDGAKPIDS
+782 AETDGPKPIDG

-817 YDVDM
+817 YEVDM
-822 RLRPSGAAGLLV
+822 RLRPSGASGLLV
-834 SSVAAFARYQ
+834 SSLGAFARYQ
-844 ENEAWT
+844 ESEAWT

-863 GCRQT
+863 GSQDV
-868 GAAFEQVR
+868 GEAFEKVR
-876 AQVLG
+876 AAILG
-881 RTRDLDKLR
+881 KPRDLPTLR
-890 AEVSEMRAKM
+890 QEVSEMRAKM
-900 RDNLGTR
+900 RDNLGSKSTG
-907 LTTAGLGANA
+907 AGTGANA
-917 FDAGVPFDV
+917 FDAAAPFDL

-945 AWSDKHPALLQ
+945 AWSQTHPPLLRW
-956 YTDNI
+956 TDNI
-961 RILEGLEQ
+961 RILEELEHEGLMPVE
-969 AGLLPAADAGLLR
+969 DASLLR

-998 KQAGVIAG
+998 KDPGVIPG
-1006 DQFSAERRE
+1006 DQFADERRQ
-1015 VMRIWQSLGLST
+1015 VMRIWRELGLS
-1027 PPVGAA
+1027 

>member
-1 MNLPLLVEIPA
+1 MSLPLLAELPA
-12 ALLPLVA
+12 VLLPLVA
-19 RNRESLRAAVGAIQS
+19 RARQSWRTSLDA
-34 ESEGAAAGLI
+34 L
-44 AGRTRSH
+44 T
-51 NSQTDHPTP
+51 
-60 PFATPQ
+60 
-66 SPVGA
+66 
-71 GSTRDEALPVPT
+71 DEAKRQFQAWPEARL
-83 QPDWSPDRWLQWDR
+83 SAFDR
-97 VTAASDFV
+97 VCAASDFV
-105 LQQATQNP
+105 AEHVARDPQM
-113 VLLLDLAAS
+113 LLDLAES
-122 GDLDRAFAP
+122 GELERSFAP
-131 GELCAQIAAAVSQ
+131 GELLGQIASAVIQ
-144 AATEDELARALR
+144 AASDDELGRNLR
-156 RQRARHQ
+156 RQRTRQ
-163 IRIIWRDLTRQADL
+163 QVRIIWRDLTRQADL
-177 IQTCR
+177 VETCR

-187 ADACID
+187 ADGCID
-193 QAYQWLYLRHCQQF
+193 LAYKWLYERHCQQF
-207 GTPMGRRSGQPQ
+207 GTPTGRRSGEPQ
-219 HMVVLGMGKLGAVEL
+219 HMVILGMGKLGAVEL

-243 FAYPEGGETEGAKR
+243 FAYPEGGETQGIKR

-273 KALDPITVD
+273 KALDPVTVD

-327 RVVAGDQQAGAQ
+327 RVVGGDQEKGSE

-378 DNIKLGSG
+378 ENIKLGSG

-415 KVLATLEGQ
+415 KVLKTLEGQ
-424 GYLPAAVIAELR
+424 GYLPAAVIDELR
-436 DGYEFLRYTEH
+436 EGYQFLRYTEH

-462 GDQDRA
+462 DTQDQA
-468 RIAFMMGFTDWASF
+468 RIAFMMGFAGWTSF
-482 HQRLMQ
+482 HEQLMF
-488 WRERTAWHFG
+488 WRGRVEWHFR
-498 ELIADPDEEADVPKE
+498 ELIADPDEEEGQQEPGE

-522 LWEDSQDQD
+522 LWEESQNEET
-531 VACRQLYTAG
+531 ACHQLHEGG
-541 FNDPAKALKRLEDLR
+541 FADAQKALKNLSNLR
-556 ASPQLRAMQRLG
+556 NSSQLRSMQRLG

-580 AQAVEHVDPDLVLE
+580 AQAVEHKDPDLVLE

-617 DALRRLLTLCAASP
+617 GALRRLLTLCAASP

-638 RFPLLLDELLNEARL
+638 RFPLLLDELLNEGRL
-653 FNPPL
+653 FSPPQAL
-658 APELAAELRERLTR
+658 ELAAELRERLTR

-692 NLRVAASE
+692 RLRVAASE
-700 IVGALPLMKV
+700 ITGSLPLMKV

-719 AILEQVLALAWRQTV
+719 AILEQVLALAWRHTV
-734 ARHGVPKRPDGSDC
+734 ARHGAPRRPDGTLC

-773 VFIHDGDPN
+773 VFIHDGDPQ
-782 AETDGAKPIDS
+782 AETDGAKPIDG

-801 QRIIHLL
+801 QRIIHLI
-808 TAQTNSGQL
+808 TTQTNSGQL
-817 YDVDM
+817 YEVDM

-834 SSVAAFARYQ
+834 SSLGAFSRYQ

-863 GCRQT
+863 GSTDVGRQ
-868 GAAFEQVR
+868 FEAVR
-876 AQVLG
+876 ASVLG
-881 RTRDLDKLR
+881 RERDLHTLR
-890 AEVSEMRAKM
+890 QEVSEMRAKM

-907 LTTAGLGANA
+907 ATAAGKGANA
-917 FDAGVPFDV
+917 FEPTARFDL

-945 AWSDKHPALLQ
+945 AWSREHPALLR

-961 RILEGLEQ
+961 RILEGLEE
-969 AGLLPAADAGLLR
+969 AGLMPVADAGLLR

-998 KQAGVIAG
+998 NDPGVVAGE
-1006 DQFSAERRE
+1006 QFATERRE
-1015 VMRIWQSLGLST
+1015 VMRIWGQLGLI
-1027 PPVGAA
+1027 

>member
-1 MNLPLLVEIPA
+1 MTLPALAELPA
-12 ALLPLVA
+12 ILLPLV
-19 RNRESLRAAVGAIQS
+19 
-34 ESEGAAAGLI
+34 
-44 AGRTRSH
+44 TRSEQ
-51 NSQTDHPTP
+51 SFRTAVAALEDDHGFANWTP
-60 PFATPQ
+60 ERWAQFA
-66 SPVGA
+66 
-71 GSTRDEALPVPT
+71 
-83 QPDWSPDRWLQWDR
+83 R
-97 VTAASDFV
+97 VSAASDFV
-105 LQQATQNP
+105 IEQSVRDPLM
-113 VLLLDLAAS
+113 LLSLVQS
-122 GDLDRAFAP
+122 GELDRAFAP
-131 GELCAQIAAAVSQ
+131 GELCAQIAAAVN
-144 AATEDELARALR
+144 AAQNEDELGRALR

-163 IRIIWRDLTRQADL
+163 VRIIWRDLNRQADL
-177 IQTCR
+177 VQTCR

-187 ADACID
+187 ADASID
-193 QAYQWLYLRHCQQF
+193 QAYQWLYSRHCQQF
-207 GTPMGRRSGQPQ
+207 GTPTGRRSGEPQ
-219 HMVVLGMGKLGAVEL
+219 QMVILGMGKLGAVEL

-243 FAYPEGGETEGAKR
+243 FAYPEGGETVGVKR
-257 PLDNQE
+257 ALDNQE

-273 KALDPITVD
+273 KALDPMTVD

-327 RVVAGDQQAGAQ
+327 RVVAGDQAAGAQ

-415 KVLATLEGQ
+415 KVLSTLEGQ
-424 GYLPAAVIAELR
+424 GYLPPAVISELR
-436 DGYEFLRYTEH
+436 EGYEFLRYTEH

-462 GDQDRA
+462 GAQDQA
-468 RIAFMMGFTDWASF
+468 RIAFMLGFVDWQAF
-482 HQRLMQ
+482 HEKLMF
-488 WRERTAWHFG
+488 WRGRVAWHFAQV
-498 ELIADPDEEADVPKE
+498 IADPDEEEGAESEVV
-513 EIVGGEWLP
+513 VGGEWLP
-522 LWEDSQDQD
+522 LWEEVQDEEA
-531 VACRQLYTAG
+531 ACRQLEEGG
-541 FNDPAKALKRLEDLR
+541 FIDASKALKALAGLR
-556 ASPQLRAMQRLG
+556 GSPQLRAMQRLG
-568 RERLDAFIPRLL
+568 RERLDAFIPRLI
-580 AQAVEHVDPDLVLE
+580 AQAVEHANPDLVLE

-617 DALRRLLTLCAASP
+617 GALRRLLTLCAASP
-631 WIAEQIA
+631 WIAEQIT
-638 RFPLLLDELLNEARL
+638 RFPLLLDELLNEGRL
-653 FNPPL
+653 FKPPL

-692 NLRVAASE
+692 RLRVAASE
-700 IVGALPLMKV
+700 IAGSLPLMKV

-734 ARHGVPKRPDGSDC
+734 AKYGTPLRTDGTLC
-748 DPGFVIV
+748 DPGFIIV
-755 GYGKVGGIEL
+755 GYGKVGGLEL

-773 VFIHDGDPN
+773 VFIHDGDPQ
-782 AETDGAKPIDS
+782 AETDGAKPIDG

-817 YDVDM
+817 YEVDM
-822 RLRPSGAAGLLV
+822 RLRPSGASGLLV
-834 SSVAAFARYQ
+834 SSLGAFARYQ

-863 GCRQT
+863 GSQDV
-868 GAAFEQVR
+868 GQAFEKVR

-881 RTRDLDKLR
+881 KTRDLAKLQQ
-890 AEVSEMRAKM
+890 EVSEMRAKM
-900 RDNLGTR
+900 RDNLGSKS
-907 LTTAGLGANA
+907 TAAGTAANA
-917 FDAGVPFDV
+917 FEATAPFDL

-945 AWSDKHPALLQ
+945 AWSQSHPPLLRW
-956 YTDNI
+956 TDNI
-961 RILEGLEQ
+961 RILEELEHEGLM
-969 AGLLPAADAGLLR
+969 PAEDASLLR

-998 KQAGVIAG
+998 KDAGVIPG
-1006 DQFSAERRE
+1006 DQFAEERRQ
-1015 VMRIWQSLGLST
+1015 VLRIWRELGLS
-1027 PPVGAA
+1027 

>member
-1 MNLPLLVEIPA
+1 MSLPSLAELPA
-12 ALLPLVA
+12 ILLPFVTRA
-19 RNRESLRAAVGAIQS
+19 EQSLRAAV
-34 ESEGAAAGLI
+34 AALDDDHGLS
-44 AGRTRSH
+44 AW
-51 NSQTDHPTP
+51 TP
-60 PFATPQ
+60 ERWAQFA
-66 SPVGA
+66 
-71 GSTRDEALPVPT
+71 
-83 QPDWSPDRWLQWDR
+83 R

-105 LQQATQNP
+105 IEQSERDPLM
-113 VLLLDLAAS
+113 LLELARS
-122 GDLDRAFAP
+122 GELDRSFVP
-131 GELCAQIAAAVSQ
+131 GELCAQIAAAAS
-144 AATEDELARALR
+144 AAETDEQLGRALR

-163 IRIIWRDLTRQADL
+163 VRIIWRDLTRQADL
-177 IQTCR
+177 VQTCR

-187 ADACID
+187 ADASID
-193 QAYQWLYLRHCQQF
+193 QAYQWLYTRHCEQF
-207 GTPMGRRSGQPQ
+207 GVPTGRRSGEPQ
-219 HMVVLGMGKLGAVEL
+219 QMVILGMGKLGAVEL

-243 FAYPEGGETEGAKR
+243 FAYPEGGETVGVKR
-257 PLDNQE
+257 SLDNQE

-273 KALDPITVD
+273 KALDPMTVD

-294 YGSSGALVLSFNA
+294 YGSAGALVLSFNA

-321 YAMIKA
+321 YAMIKS
-327 RVVAGDQQAGAQ
+327 RVVAGDQVAGAQ
-339 LLDMLRPFVYRRYL
+339 LQEMLRPFVYRRYL

-415 KVLATLEGQ
+415 KVLSTLEGQ
-424 GYLPAAVIAELR
+424 GYLPPAVISELR
-436 DGYEFLRYTEH
+436 EGYEFLRYTEH

-462 GDQDRA
+462 SAQDQA
-468 RIAFMMGFTDWASF
+468 RIAFMLGFADWSAF
-482 HQRLMQ
+482 HEKLMY
-488 WRERTAWHFG
+488 WRGRVAWHFG
-498 ELIADPDEEADVPKE
+498 QVIADPDEEQGAESEVV
-513 EIVGGEWLP
+513 VGGEWLP
-522 LWEDSQDQD
+522 LWEEAQDEEA
-531 VACRQLYTAG
+531 ACRQLEEGG
-541 FNDPAKALKRLEDLR
+541 FADASKALKALASLR
-556 ASPQLRAMQRLG
+556 SSPQLRAMQRLG

-580 AQAVEHVDPDLVLE
+580 AQAVEHANPDLVLE

-617 DALRRLLTLCAASP
+617 GALRRLLTLCAASP
-631 WIAEQIA
+631 WIAEQIT
-638 RFPLLLDELLNEARL
+638 RFPLLLDELLNEGRL
-653 FNPPL
+653 FKPPL

-692 NLRVAASE
+692 RLRVAASE
-700 IVGALPLMKV
+700 IAGSLPLMKV

-734 ARHGVPKRPDGSDC
+734 AKYGTPLRTDGTLC
-748 DPGFVIV
+748 DPGFIVV
-755 GYGKVGGIEL
+755 GYGKVGGLEL

-773 VFIHDGDPN
+773 VFIHDGDPQ
-782 AETDGAKPIDS
+782 AETDGLKPIDG

-817 YDVDM
+817 YEVDM
-822 RLRPSGAAGLLV
+822 RLRPSGASGLLV
-834 SSVAAFARYQ
+834 SSLGAFARYQ
-844 ENEAWT
+844 ESEAWT

-863 GCRQT
+863 GSLDVGQ
-868 GAAFEQVR
+868 AFEKVR
-876 AQVLG
+876 AAILG
-881 RTRDLDKLR
+881 KARDLPTLR
-890 AEVSEMRAKM
+890 QEVSEMRAKM
-900 RDNLGTR
+900 RDNLGSKSTG
-907 LTTAGLGANA
+907 AGTGANA
-917 FDAGVPFDV
+917 FEAAAPFDL

-945 AWSDKHPALLQ
+945 AWSETHPPLLRW
-956 YTDNI
+956 TDNI
-961 RILEGLEQ
+961 RILEELEHEGLM
-969 AGLLPAADAGLLR
+969 PAEDASLLR

-998 KQAGVIAG
+998 KDPGVIPG
-1006 DQFSAERRE
+1006 DQFADERRQ
-1015 VMRIWQSLGLST
+1015 VMRIWKELGLS
-1027 PPVGAA
+1027 

>member
-1 MNLPLLVEIPA
+1 MSLPVLAELPGI
-12 ALLPLVA
+12 LLPFVTRAEQSFRTAVA
-19 RNRESLRAAVGAIQS
+19 ELDDDHGL
-34 ESEGAAAGLI
+34 AGW
-44 AGRTRSH
+44 
-51 NSQTDHPTP
+51 TP
-60 PFATPQ
+60 ERWAQFA
-66 SPVGA
+66 
-71 GSTRDEALPVPT
+71 
-83 QPDWSPDRWLQWDR
+83 R

-105 LQQATQNP
+105 IEQSVRDP
-113 VLLLDLAAS
+113 SLLLELVQS
-122 GDLDRAFAP
+122 GELDRSFAP
-131 GELCAQIAAAVSQ
+131 GELCAQIASAVNL
-144 AATEDELARALR
+144 AETEDELGRALR
-156 RQRARHQ
+156 RQRTRHQ
-163 IRIIWRDLTRQADL
+163 VRIIWRDLTRQCDL

-187 ADACID
+187 ADASID
-193 QAYQWLYLRHCQQF
+193 QACQWLYSRHCQQF
-207 GTPMGRRSGQPQ
+207 GVPTGRRSGEPQ
-219 HMVVLGMGKLGAVEL
+219 QMVILGMGKLGAVEL

-243 FAYPEGGETEGAKR
+243 FAYSEGGETVGVKR
-257 PLDNQE
+257 SLDNQE

-273 KALDPITVD
+273 KALDPMTVD

-294 YGSSGALVLSFNA
+294 YGSAGALVLSFNA

-321 YAMIKA
+321 YAMIKS
-327 RVVAGDQQAGAQ
+327 RVVAGDQVAGAQ
-339 LLDMLRPFVYRRYL
+339 LQEMLRPFVYRRYL

-415 KVLATLEGQ
+415 KVLSTLEGQ
-424 GYLPAAVIAELR
+424 GYLPPAVISELR
-436 DGYEFLRYTEH
+436 EGYEFLRYTEH

-462 GDQDRA
+462 SAQDQA
-468 RIAFMMGFTDWASF
+468 RIAFMLGFADWDAF
-482 HQRLMQ
+482 HEQLMY
-488 WRERTAWHFG
+488 WRGRVAWHFAQV
-498 ELIADPDEEADVPKE
+498 IADPDDEEGAESEVA
-513 EIVGGEWLP
+513 VGGEWLP
-522 LWEDSQDQD
+522 LWEEAQDEEA
-531 VACRQLYTAG
+531 ACRQLEEGG
-541 FNDPAKALKRLEDLR
+541 FADASKALKALAGLR
-556 ASPQLRAMQRLG
+556 GSPQLRAMQRLG

-580 AQAVEHVDPDLVLE
+580 AQSVEHANPDLVLE

-631 WIAEQIA
+631 WIAEQIT
-638 RFPLLLDELLNEARL
+638 RFPLLLDELLNEGRL
-653 FNPPL
+653 FKPPL

-692 NLRVAASE
+692 RLRVAASE
-700 IVGALPLMKV
+700 IAGSLPLMKV

-734 ARHGVPKRPDGSDC
+734 AKYGTPLRTDGTFC
-748 DPGFVIV
+748 DPGFIIV
-755 GYGKVGGIEL
+755 GYGKVGGLEL

-773 VFIHDGDPN
+773 VFIHDGDPQ
-782 AETDGAKPIDS
+782 AETDGPKPIDG

-801 QRIIHLL
+801 QRIIHLI
-808 TAQTNSGQL
+808 TTQTNSGQL
-817 YDVDM
+817 YEVDM
-822 RLRPSGAAGLLV
+822 RLRPSGASGLLV
-834 SSVAAFARYQ
+834 SSVGAFARYQ

-863 GCRQT
+863 GSRDVGQ
-868 GAAFEQVR
+868 AFEKVR
-876 AQVLG
+876 AAVLG
-881 RTRDLDKLR
+881 KPRDLATLR
-890 AEVSEMRAKM
+890 QEVSEMRAKM
-900 RDNLGTR
+900 RENLGSKS
-907 LTTAGLGANA
+907 TAAGTGANA
-917 FDAGVPFDV
+917 FEATAPFDL

-945 AWSDKHPALLQ
+945 AWSETHPSLLRW
-956 YTDNI
+956 TDNI
-961 RILEGLEQ
+961 RILEGLEEE
-969 AGLLPAADAGLLR
+969 GLMPAEDASLLR

-998 KQAGVIAG
+998 KDAGVIPG
-1006 DQFSAERRE
+1006 DQFVDERRQ
-1015 VMRIWQSLGLST
+1015 VLRIWRELGLS
-1027 PPVGAA
+1027 

>member
-1 MNLPLLVEIPA
+1 MTLPVLAELPA
-12 ALLPLVA
+12 ILLPLVS
-19 RNRESLRAAVGAIQS
+19 RSEQSFRTSVAAL
-34 ESEGAAAGLI
+34 EDDHGL
-44 AGRTRSH
+44 S
-51 NSQTDHPTP
+51 DWTP
-60 PFATPQ
+60 
-66 SPVGA
+66 
-71 GSTRDEALPVPT
+71 E
-83 QPDWSPDRWLQWDR
+83 RWAQLAR
-97 VTAASDFV
+97 VTAASEFV
-105 LQQATQNP
+105 IEQSIRDPLM
-113 VLLLDLAAS
+113 LLSLVAS
-122 GDLDRAFAP
+122 GELDRAFAP
-131 GELCAQIAAAVSQ
+131 GELCAQIAAAVSTAQ
-144 AATEDELARALR
+144 SEDELGRALR

-163 IRIIWRDLTRQADL
+163 VRIIWRDLTRQADL
-177 IQTCR
+177 VQTCR

-187 ADACID
+187 ADATID
-193 QAYQWLYLRHCQQF
+193 QAYQWLYSRHCEQF
-207 GTPMGRRSGQPQ
+207 GTPTGRRSGEPQ
-219 HMVVLGMGKLGAVEL
+219 QMVILGMGKLGAVEL

-243 FAYPEGGETEGAKR
+243 FAYPEGGETVGVKR
-257 PLDNQE
+257 SLDNQE

-273 KALDPITVD
+273 KALDPMTVD

-327 RVVAGDQQAGAQ
+327 RVVAGDQVAGAQ

-415 KVLATLEGQ
+415 KVLSTLEGQ
-424 GYLPAAVIAELR
+424 GYLPPAVVSELR
-436 DGYEFLRYTEH
+436 EGYEFLRYTEH

-462 GDQDRA
+462 SAQDQA
-468 RIAFMMGFTDWASF
+468 RIAFMLGFADWSAF
-482 HQRLMQ
+482 HEQLMY
-488 WRERTAWHFG
+488 WRGRVVWHFAQV
-498 ELIADPDEEADVPKE
+498 IADPDEEEGSENEVV
-513 EIVGGEWLP
+513 VGGEWLP
-522 LWEDSQDQD
+522 LWEEEQDEEA
-531 VACRQLYTAG
+531 ACRQLQEGGFVDAG
-541 FNDPAKALKRLEDLR
+541 KALKALAGLR
-556 ASPQLRAMQRLG
+556 GSPQLRAMQRLG

-580 AQAVEHVDPDLVLE
+580 AQAVEHDNPDLVLE

-617 DALRRLLTLCAASP
+617 GALRRLLTLCAASP
-631 WIAEQIA
+631 WIAEQIT
-638 RFPLLLDELLNEARL
+638 RFPLLLDELLNEGRL
-653 FNPPL
+653 FKPPL

-692 NLRVAASE
+692 RLRVAASE
-700 IVGALPLMKV
+700 IAGSLPLMKV

-734 ARHGVPKRPDGSDC
+734 AKYGTPLRTDGTLC
-748 DPGFVIV
+748 DPGFIIV

-773 VFIHDGDPN
+773 VFIHDGDPQ
-782 AETDGAKPIDS
+782 AETDGPKSIDG

-817 YDVDM
+817 YEVDM
-822 RLRPSGAAGLLV
+822 RLRPSGASGLLV
-834 SSVAAFARYQ
+834 SSLGAFARYQ

-863 GCRQT
+863 GSQDV
-868 GAAFEQVR
+868 GQAFEKVR

-881 RTRDLDKLR
+881 KSRDLAKLQQ
-890 AEVSEMRAKM
+890 EVSEMRAKM

-907 LTTAGLGANA
+907 STAAGTAANA
-917 FDAGVPFDV
+917 FEATVPFDL

-945 AWSDKHPALLQ
+945 AWSQSHPPLLRW
-956 YTDNI
+956 TDNI
-961 RILEGLEQ
+961 RILEELEHEGLM
-969 AGLLPAADAGLLR
+969 PAEDASLLR

-998 KQAGVIAG
+998 KDAGVIAG
-1006 DQFSAERRE
+1006 DQFAEERRQ
-1015 VMRIWQSLGLST
+1015 VLRIWKELGLS
-1027 PPVGAA
+1027 

>member
-1 MNLPLLVEIPA
+1 MSLPLLADLPA
-12 ALLPLVA
+12 ILLPFVTRAHQSWRTAVASLSDDILVTLDTWPDA
-19 RNRESLRAAVGAIQS
+19 RRAA
-34 ESEGAAAGLI
+34 
-44 AGRTRSH
+44 
-51 NSQTDHPTP
+51 
-60 PFATPQ
+60 F
-66 SPVGA
+66 
-71 GSTRDEALPVPT
+71 
-83 QPDWSPDRWLQWDR
+83 DR
-97 VTAASDFV
+97 VCAASDFV
-105 LQQATQNP
+105 ADQVCRDPQM
-113 VLLLDLAAS
+113 LLDLAAS
-122 GDLDRAFAP
+122 GQLERSFAV
-131 GELCAQIAAAVSQ
+131 GELRAQLDAAVQLAS
-144 AATEDELARALR
+144 TEDELGHHLR
-156 RQRARHQ
+156 RQRTRHQ
-163 IRIIWRDLTRQADL
+163 VRIVWRDLTRQADL
-177 IQTCR
+177 VETCR

-193 QAYQWLYLRHCQQF
+193 LAYQWLYQRHCQQF
-207 GTPMGRRSGQPQ
+207 GVPTGRRSGEPQ
-219 HMVVLGMGKLGAVEL
+219 QMVILGMGKLGAVEL

-243 FAYPEGGETEGAKR
+243 FGYPEGGETQGVKR

-327 RVVAGDQQAGAQ
+327 RVVGGDQVAGGQ

-378 DNIKLGSG
+378 ENIKLGAG

-415 KVLATLEGQ
+415 KVLHTLEGQ
-424 GYLPAAVIAELR
+424 GYLPPAVIGELR
-436 DGYEFLRYTEH
+436 DAYEFLRYTEH

-462 GDQDRA
+462 SPEDQA
-468 RIAFMMGFTDWASF
+468 RIAFMLGFADWTSF
-482 HQRLMQ
+482 HAQLMH
-488 WRERTAWHFG
+488 WRGRVDWHFRQV
-498 ELIADPDEEADVPKE
+498 IADPDEEQGE
-513 EIVGGEWLP
+513 ESEMVVGGEWLP
-522 LWEDSQDQD
+522 LWEESQDED
-531 VACRQLYTAG
+531 AACRQLQEGG
-541 FNDPAKALKRLEDLR
+541 FADATKALKQLSGLR
-556 ASPQLRAMQRLG
+556 SSPQLRSMQRLS
-568 RERLDAFIPRLL
+568 RERLDAFIPRLM
-580 AQAVEHVDPDLVLE
+580 AQAVEHENPDLVLE

-617 DALRRLLTLCAASP
+617 NALRRLLTLCAASP

-638 RFPLLLDELLNEARL
+638 RFPLLLDELLNEGRL
-653 FNPPL
+653 FSPPL

-692 NLRVAASE
+692 RLRVAASE
-700 IVGALPLMKV
+700 ITGSLPLMKV

-719 AILEQVLALAWRQTV
+719 AILEQVLALAWRHTV
-734 ARHGVPKRPDGSDC
+734 ARHGTPSRPDGTLC
-748 DPGFVIV
+748 DPGFIIV

-773 VFIHDGDPN
+773 VFIHDGDPQ
-782 AETDGAKPIDS
+782 AETDGAKPIDG

-808 TAQTNSGQL
+808 TTQTNSGQL
-817 YDVDM
+817 YEVDM
-822 RLRPSGAAGLLV
+822 RLRPSGASGLLV
-834 SSVAAFARYQ
+834 SSLGAFSRYQ

-863 GCRQT
+863 GSHEV
-868 GAAFEQVR
+868 GAAFEKVR
-876 AQVLG
+876 ASVLG
-881 RTRDLDKLR
+881 RKRDLPALR
-890 AEVSEMRAKM
+890 LEVSEMRAKM
-900 RDNLGTR
+900 RDNLGSKS
-907 LTTAGLGANA
+907 TAAGTAANA
-917 FDAGVPFDV
+917 FEATAPFDL

-945 AWSDKHPALLQ
+945 AWSWEHPALLR

-969 AGLLPAADAGLLR
+969 AGLIPDTDAHLLR
-982 EAYKAYRSAAH
+982 EAYKAYRAAAH

-998 KQAGVIAG
+998 KEAGVVGG
-1006 DQFSAERRE
+1006 DQFHAQRRE
-1015 VMRIWQSLGLST
+1015 VLRIWSELGLS
-1027 PPVGAA
+1027 

>member
-1 MNLPLLVEIPA
+1 MSLPLLAELPA
-12 ALLPLVA
+12 VLLPLVTRA
-19 RNRESLRAAVGAIQS
+19 RQSWRSALESL
-34 ESEGAAAGLI
+34 
-44 AGRTRSH
+44 T
-51 NSQTDHPTP
+51 
-60 PFATPQ
+60 
-66 SPVGA
+66 
-71 GSTRDEALPVPT
+71 DEARRRFQAWPEGRL
-83 QPDWSPDRWLQWDR
+83 LAFDR
-97 VTAASDFV
+97 VCAASDFV
-105 LQQATQNP
+105 ADQVSRDPLM
-113 VLLLDLAAS
+113 LLDLAETGELERS
-122 GDLDRAFAP
+122 FQP
-131 GELCAQIAAAVSQ
+131 GELLGQLANAVLQ
-144 AATEDELARALR
+144 AASDEELGRNLR
-156 RQRARHQ
+156 RQRTRQ
-163 IRIIWRDLTRQADL
+163 QVRIIWRDLTRQADL
-177 IQTCR
+177 VETCR

-187 ADACID
+187 AGGCID
-193 QAYQWLYLRHCQQF
+193 LAYKWLYERHCQQF
-207 GTPMGRRSGQPQ
+207 GTPTGRRTGEPQ
-219 HMVVLGMGKLGAVEL
+219 QMVILGMGKLGAVEL

-243 FAYPEGGETEGAKR
+243 FAYPEGGETQGVKR

-273 KALDPITVD
+273 KALDPVTVD

-327 RVVAGDQQAGAQ
+327 RVVGGDQQKGSE

-378 DNIKLGSG
+378 ENIKLGSG

-415 KVLATLEGQ
+415 KVLKTLEGQ
-424 GYLPAAVIAELR
+424 GYLPPAVIDELR
-436 DGYEFLRYTEH
+436 EGYQFLRYTEH

-462 GDQDRA
+462 DPQDQA
-468 RIAFMMGFTDWASF
+468 RIAFMMGFTDWTTF
-482 HQRLMQ
+482 HGQLMY
-488 WRERTAWHFG
+488 WRGRVEWHFRQV
-498 ELIADPDEEADVPKE
+498 IADPDEEEGQQDHGE

-522 LWEDSQDQD
+522 LWEESQNEES
-531 VACRQLYTAG
+531 ACIQLQEGG
-541 FNDPAKALKRLEDLR
+541 FADATKALKNLSNLR
-556 ASPQLRAMQRLG
+556 GSSQLRSMQRLG

-580 AQAVEHVDPDLVLE
+580 AQAVEHDNPDLVLE

-617 DALRRLLTLCAASP
+617 GALRRLLTLCAASP

-638 RFPLLLDELLNEARL
+638 RFPLLLDELLNEGRL
-653 FNPPL
+653 FSPPQAL
-658 APELAAELRERLTR
+658 ELAAELRERLTR

-692 NLRVAASE
+692 RLRVAASE
-700 IVGALPLMKV
+700 IAGSLPLMKV

-719 AILEQVLALAWRQTV
+719 AILEQVLALAWRHTV
-734 ARHGVPKRPDGSDC
+734 ARHGAPRRPDGSLC

-773 VFIHDGDPN
+773 VFIHDGDPQ
-782 AETDGAKPIDS
+782 AETDGAKPIDG

-801 QRIIHLL
+801 QRIIHLI
-808 TAQTNSGQL
+808 TTQTNSGQL
-817 YDVDM
+817 YEVDM

-834 SSVAAFARYQ
+834 SSLGAFSRYQ

-863 GCRQT
+863 GSTDVGRQ
-868 GAAFEQVR
+868 FEAVR
-876 AQVLG
+876 ASVLG
-881 RTRDLDKLR
+881 RERDLQKLR
-890 AEVSEMRAKM
+890 QEVSEMRTKM

-907 LTTAGLGANA
+907 ATAAGKAANA
-917 FDAGVPFDV
+917 FEPTSRFDL

-945 AWSDKHPALLQ
+945 AWSREHPALLR

-961 RILEGLEQ
+961 RILEGLEG
-969 AGLLPAADAGLLR
+969 AGLMAAADAGLLR

-998 KQAGVIAG
+998 NDPGVVAG
-1006 DQFSAERRE
+1006 DQFATERRE
-1015 VMRIWQSLGLST
+1015 VMRIWGQLGLS
-1027 PPVGAA
+1027 

>member
-1 MNLPLLVEIPA
+1 MSLPTLVELPA
-12 ALLPLVA
+12 VLLPFA
-19 RNRESLRAAVGAIQS
+19 NRAEQS
-34 ESEGAAAGLI
+34 FRDAAAMLDADHGLS
-44 AGRTRSH
+44 AW
-51 NSQTDHPTP
+51 
-60 PFATPQ
+60 TPQ
-66 SPVGA
+66 
-71 GSTRDEALPVPT
+71 
-83 QPDWSPDRWLQWDR
+83 RWADFAR
-97 VTAASDFV
+97 VCAASDFV
-105 LQQATQNP
+105 IEQSVRDPLM
-113 VLLLDLAAS
+113 LLELVAW
-122 GDLDRAFAP
+122 GELDRGFAP
-131 GELCAQIAAAVSQ
+131 DELCGQIAAAVQQ
-144 AATEDELARALR
+144 AETEDELGRVLR
-156 RQRARHQ
+156 RQRTRQ
-163 IRIIWRDLTRQADL
+163 QVRIIWRDLTRQADL
-177 IQTCR
+177 VQTCR

-187 ADACID
+187 ADASID
-193 QAYQWLYLRHCQQF
+193 QAYQWLYQRHCAQF
-207 GTPMGRRSGQPQ
+207 GTPTGGRSGEPQ
-219 HMVVLGMGKLGAVEL
+219 QMVILGMGKLGAVEL

-243 FAYPEGGETEGAKR
+243 FAYPEGGETVGAKR
-257 PLDNQE
+257 ALDNQE

-273 KALDPITVD
+273 KALDPMTVD

-327 RVVAGDQQAGAQ
+327 RVVAGDQEMGAQ
-339 LLDMLRPFVYRRYL
+339 LLSLLRPFVYRRYL

-378 DNIKLGSG
+378 DNIKLGAG

-415 KVLATLEGQ
+415 KVLTTLEGQ
-424 GYLPAAVIAELR
+424 GYLPEAVVSELR
-436 DGYEFLRYTEH
+436 EGYEFLRYTEH

-462 GDQDRA
+462 TEQDQA
-468 RIAFMMGFTDWASF
+468 RIAFIMGFDSWSAF
-482 HQRLMQ
+482 HEQLMA
-488 WRERTAWHFG
+488 WRGRIDWHFRQV
-498 ELIADPDEEADVPKE
+498 IADPDEEEVIDE
-513 EIVGGEWLP
+513 GELIVGGEWLP
-522 LWEDSQDQD
+522 LWEEVQDD
-531 VACRQLYTAG
+531 AAACAQLEEAG
-541 FNDPAKALKRLEDLR
+541 FVDAPKALKQLASLR
-556 ASPQLRAMQRLG
+556 SSPQLRAMQRLG

-580 AQAVEHVDPDLVLE
+580 AQAVEHANPDLVLE

-631 WIAEQIA
+631 WIAEQIT
-638 RFPLLLDELLNEARL
+638 RFPLLLDELLNERRL
-653 FNPPL
+653 FKPPL

-677 LEQQMEALRHFKLAH
+677 LEQQMEALRNFKLAH
-692 NLRVAASE
+692 RLRVAASE
-700 IVGALPLMKV
+700 IAGSLPLMKV

-734 ARHGVPKRPDGSDC
+734 AKFGTPQRADGSLC
-748 DPGFVIV
+748 DPGFIIV

-782 AETDGAKPIDS
+782 AETDGAKPIDG

-822 RLRPSGAAGLLV
+822 RLRPSGASGLLV
-834 SSVAAFARYQ
+834 SSLGAFERYQ
-844 ENEAWT
+844 ESEAWT

-863 GCRQT
+863 GCKQV
-868 GAAFEQVR
+868 GAAFENVR
-876 AQVLG
+876 ASVLG
-881 RTRDLDKLR
+881 RERDLPTLR
-890 AEVSEMRAKM
+890 QEVSEMRAKM
-900 RDNLGTR
+900 RGNLGTR
-907 LTTAGLGANA
+907 ITAAGTAENA
-917 FDAGVPFDV
+917 YEATVPFDL

-945 AWSDKHPALLQ
+945 AWSREYPQLLR

-961 RILEGLEQ
+961 RILEGLEEV
-969 AGLLPAADAGLLR
+969 GLMPATDASLLR
-982 EAYKAYRSAAH
+982 EAYKAFRAVAH

-998 KQAGVIAG
+998 KETGVVTG
-1006 DQFSAERRE
+1006 DQFVVERQHVR
-1015 VMRIWQSLGLST
+1015 RIWSELGLN
-1027 PPVGAA
+1027 

>member
-1 MNLPLLVEIPA
+1 MSLPSLAAIPSL
-12 ALLPLVA
+12 LLPLVS
-19 RNRESLRAAVGAIQS
+19 RSEQSWRAAVAQL
-34 ESEGAAAGLI
+34 AGEHGL
-44 AGRTRSH
+44 
-51 NSQTDHPTP
+51 D
-60 PFATPQ
+60 
-66 SPVGA
+66 
-71 GSTRDEALPVPT
+71 
-83 QPDWSPDRWLQWDR
+83 DWSPERWAAFER
-97 VTAASDFV
+97 VSAASDFFIEQS
-105 LQQATQNP
+105 LRDP
-113 VLLLDLAAS
+113 VMLLDLVRS
-122 GDLDRAFAP
+122 GEVDRSFKP
-131 GELCAQIAAAVSQ
+131 GELCGQIAEAVET
-144 AATEDELARALR
+144 AATDDELGRVLR
-156 RQRARHQ
+156 RQRTRQQ
-163 IRIIWRDLTRQADL
+163 IRIIWRDLNRQADL
-177 IQTCR
+177 VETCR

-187 ADACID
+187 ADASID
-193 QAYQWLYLRHCQQF
+193 QAYRWLYQRHCQQF
-207 GTPMGRRSGQPQ
+207 GTPTGHRSGEPQP
-219 HMVVLGMGKLGAVEL
+219 MVILGMGKLGAVEL

-243 FAYPEGGETEGAKR
+243 FAYPEGGETVGAKR
-257 PLDNQE
+257 ALDNQE

-273 KALDPITVD
+273 KALDPMTVD

-327 RVVAGDQQAGAQ
+327 RVVAGDQAMGAQ
-339 LLDMLRPFVYRRYL
+339 LLSLLRPFVYRRYL

-378 DNIKLGSG
+378 DNIKLGAG

-415 KVLATLEGQ
+415 TVLGILEGQ
-424 GYLPAAVIAELR
+424 GYLPAQVVSELR
-436 DGYEFLRYTEH
+436 EGYEFLRYTEH

-462 GDQDRA
+462 TEQDQA
-468 RIAFMMGFTDWASF
+468 RIAFMMGFDSWAAF
-482 HQRLMQ
+482 HEQLMM
-488 WRERTAWHFG
+488 WRGRIDWHFRQV
-498 ELIADPDEEADVPKE
+498 IADPDEEEDIDE
-513 EIVGGEWLP
+513 GELIVGGEWLP
-522 LWEDSQDQD
+522 LWEEVQDD
-531 VACRQLYTAG
+531 AAACAQLQEAG
-541 FNDPAKALKRLEDLR
+541 FVDAPNALKQLASLR
-556 ASPQLRAMQRLG
+556 SSPQLRAMQRLG

-580 AQAVEHVDPDLVLE
+580 AQAVEHANPDLVLE

-631 WIAEQIA
+631 WIAEQIT
-638 RFPLLLDELLNEARL
+638 RFPLLLDELLNESRL
-653 FNPPL
+653 FKPPL

-677 LEQQMEALRHFKLAH
+677 LEQQMEALRNFKLAH
-692 NLRVAASE
+692 RLRVAASE
-700 IVGALPLMKV
+700 IAGSLPLMKV

-719 AILEQVLALAWRQTV
+719 AILQQVLALAWRQTV
-734 ARHGVPKRPDGSDC
+734 AKYGTPQRADGSLC
-748 DPGFVIV
+748 DPGFIIV

-782 AETDGAKPIDS
+782 ADTDGPKPIDS

-817 YDVDM
+817 YEVDM
-822 RLRPSGAAGLLV
+822 RLRPSGASGLLV
-834 SSVAAFARYQ
+834 SSLGAFERYQ
-844 ENEAWT
+844 QSEAWT

-863 GCRQT
+863 GCKQV

-876 AQVLG
+876 ASILC
-881 RTRDLDKLR
+881 RERDLPTLR
-890 AEVSEMRAKM
+890 QEVSEMRAKM
-900 RDNLGTR
+900 RGNLGTR
-907 LTTAGLGANA
+907 ITAAGTAENA
-917 FDAGVPFDV
+917 FQATVPFDL

-945 AWSDKHPALLQ
+945 AWSREHPAVLR

-969 AGLLPAADAGLLR
+969 DGLIPAADAALLR
-982 EAYKAYRSAAH
+982 EAYKAFRAVAH

-998 KQAGVIAG
+998 KEAGVVTG
-1006 DQFSAERRE
+1006 DQFVVERQHVR
-1015 VMRIWQSLGLST
+1015 RIWSELGLS
-1027 PPVGAA
+1027 

>member
-1 MNLPLLVEIPA
+1 MSLPLLADLPA
-12 ALLPLVA
+12 ILLPLVTRA
-19 RNRESLRAAVGAIQS
+19 QQTFRTSLAATSDGASAAFDAWPESRRAA
-34 ESEGAAAGLI
+34 
-44 AGRTRSH
+44 
-51 NSQTDHPTP
+51 
-60 PFATPQ
+60 F
-66 SPVGA
+66 
-71 GSTRDEALPVPT
+71 
-83 QPDWSPDRWLQWDR
+83 DR
-97 VTAASDFV
+97 VCAASDFV
-105 LQQATQNP
+105 TEQVCRDPQM
-113 VLLLDLAAS
+113 LLELAES
-122 GDLDRAFAP
+122 GELERSFAP
-131 GELCAQIAAAVSQ
+131 GELRGQIAAALVE
-144 AATEDELARALR
+144 AASEDELGRNLR
-156 RQRARHQ
+156 RQRTRQ
-163 IRIIWRDLTRQADL
+163 QVRIIWRDLTRQADL
-177 IQTCR
+177 VETCR
-182 DLSDM
+182 DLSEM
-187 ADACID
+187 ADGSID
-193 QAYQWLYLRHCQQF
+193 LAYQWLYERHCQQF
-207 GTPMGRRSGQPQ
+207 GTPTGRRSGEAQQ
-219 HMVVLGMGKLGAVEL
+219 MVILGMGKLGAVEL

-243 FAYPEGGETEGAKR
+243 FAYPEGGETVGAKR

-327 RVVAGDQQAGAQ
+327 RVVGGDQAAGEQ

-378 DNIKLGSG
+378 ENIKLGAG

-415 KVLATLEGQ
+415 KVLKILEGQ
-424 GYLPAAVIAELR
+424 GYLPAAVTDELR
-436 DGYEFLRYTEH
+436 QGYEFLRYTEH

-462 GDQDRA
+462 GDQDQA
-468 RIAFMMGFTDWASF
+468 RIAFMLGFADWRSF
-482 HQRLMQ
+482 HERLMY
-488 WRERTAWHFG
+488 WRGRVSWHFRQV
-498 ELIADPDEEADVPKE
+498 IADPDSDPDDEQQDET
-513 EIVGGEWLP
+513 EIVVGGEWLP
-522 LWEDSQDQD
+522 LWEESQDENA
-531 VACRQLYTAG
+531 ACRQLLAG
-541 FNDPAKALKRLEDLR
+541 GFVDAERALKNLNDLR
-556 ASPQLRAMQRLG
+556 NSSQLRSMQRLG
-568 RERLDAFIPRLL
+568 RERLDAFIPRLM
-580 AQAVEHVDPDLVLE
+580 AQAVEHANPDLVLE

-638 RFPLLLDELLNEARL
+638 RFPLLLDELLNEGRL
-653 FNPPL
+653 FSPPL

-692 NLRVAASE
+692 RLRVAASE
-700 IVGALPLMKV
+700 ITESLPLMKV

-719 AILEQVLALAWRQTV
+719 AILEQVLALAWRHTV
-734 ARHGVPKRPDGSDC
+734 ARHGTPSRPDGSLC

-773 VFIHDGDPN
+773 VFIHDGDLQ

-817 YDVDM
+817 YEVDM
-822 RLRPSGAAGLLV
+822 RLRPSGASGLLV
-834 SSVAAFARYQ
+834 SSLGAFSRYQ

-863 GCRQT
+863 GSR
-868 GAAFEQVR
+868 GVGEAFEKVR
-876 AQVLG
+876 ASVLG
-881 RTRDLDKLR
+881 RERDLDKLR
-890 AEVSEMRAKM
+890 QEVSEMRAKM
-900 RDNLGTR
+900 RGNLGTKA
-907 LTTAGLGANA
+907 TAAGTAANA
-917 FDAGVPFDV
+917 FSPTVLFDL

-945 AWSDKHPALLQ
+945 AWSREHPALLR

-961 RILEGLEQ
+961 RILEGLEE
-969 AGLLPAADAGLLR
+969 AGLMPAADASLLR

-998 KQAGVIAG
+998 NQAGVVAG
-1006 DQFSAERRE
+1006 DQFAVERRE
-1015 VMRIWQSLGLST
+1015 VLRIWGEMGLG
-1027 PPVGAA
+1027 

>member
-1 MNLPLLVEIPA
+1 MSLPLLADLPA
-12 ALLPLVA
+12 ILLPFVSRA
-19 RNRESLRAAVGAIQS
+19 QQTWRAAVA
-34 ESEGAAAGLI
+34 
-44 AGRTRSH
+44 
-51 NSQTDHPTP
+51 
-60 PFATPQ
+60 
-66 SPVGA
+66 
-71 GSTRDEALPVPT
+71 ALPDDALVMLGT
-83 QPDWSPDRWLQWDR
+83 WSAARCVAFDR
-97 VTAASDFV
+97 VCAASDFFADQV
-105 LQQATQNP
+105 CRDPQM
-113 VLLLDLAAS
+113 LLDLAAS
-122 GDLDRAFAP
+122 GQLERSFGE
-131 GELCAQIAAAVSQ
+131 GELREQIDAAVQ
-144 AATEDELARALR
+144 LATTEDELGHHLR
-156 RQRARHQ
+156 RQRTRHQ
-163 IRIIWRDLTRQADL
+163 VRIVWRDLTRQADL
-177 IQTCR
+177 VETCR

-187 ADACID
+187 ADTCID
-193 QAYQWLYLRHCQQF
+193 LAYQWLYQRHCQQF
-207 GTPMGRRSGQPQ
+207 GVPTGRRSGEPQ
-219 HMVVLGMGKLGAVEL
+219 QMVILGMGKLGAVEL

-243 FAYPEGGETEGAKR
+243 FGYPEGGETQGVKR

-273 KALDPITVD
+273 KALDPVTVD

-327 RVVAGDQQAGAQ
+327 RVVGGDQVAGAL

-378 DNIKLGSG
+378 ENIKLGSG

-415 KVLATLEGQ
+415 KVLHTLEGQ
-424 GYLPAAVIAELR
+424 GYLPPAVISELR
-436 DGYEFLRYTEH
+436 EAYEFLRYTEH

-462 GDQDRA
+462 GPEDQA
-468 RIAFMMGFTDWASF
+468 RIAFMLGFADWPSF
-482 HQRLMQ
+482 HAQLMH
-488 WRERTAWHFG
+488 WRGRVDWHFRQV
-498 ELIADPDEEADVPKE
+498 IADPDEEQGAESEMV
-513 EIVGGEWLP
+513 VGGEWLP
-522 LWEDSQDQD
+522 LWEESQDD
-531 VACRQLYTAG
+531 AAACRQLEEGG
-541 FNDPAKALKRLEDLR
+541 FVDAAKALKQLSGLR
-556 ASPQLRAMQRLG
+556 GSPQLRSMQRLS
-568 RERLDAFIPRLL
+568 RERLDAFIPRLM
-580 AQAVEHVDPDLVLE
+580 AQVVEHENPDLVLE

-617 DALRRLLTLCAASP
+617 NALRRLLTLCAASP

-638 RFPLLLDELLNEARL
+638 RFPLLLDELLNEGRL
-653 FNPPL
+653 FSPPL

-692 NLRVAASE
+692 RLRVAASE
-700 IVGALPLMKV
+700 ITGSLPLMKV

-719 AILEQVLALAWRQTV
+719 AILEQVLALAWRHTV
-734 ARHGVPKRPDGSDC
+734 AKHGTPSRPDGSLC
-748 DPGFVIV
+748 DPGFIIV

-773 VFIHDGDPN
+773 VFIHDGDLH
-782 AETDGAKPIDS
+782 AETDGVKPIDS

-808 TAQTNSGQL
+808 TTQTNSGQL
-817 YDVDM
+817 YEVDM
-822 RLRPSGAAGLLV
+822 RLRPSGASGLLV
-834 SSVAAFARYQ
+834 SSLGAFARYQ

-863 GCRQT
+863 GSHEV
-868 GAAFEQVR
+868 GVAFEKVR
-876 AQVLG
+876 AAVLG
-881 RTRDLDKLR
+881 RERDLPTLR
-890 AEVSEMRAKM
+890 LEVSEMRAKM
-900 RDNLGTR
+900 RDNLGTKS
-907 LTTAGLGANA
+907 TSAGTAANA
-917 FDAGVPFDV
+917 FEASAPFDL

-945 AWSDKHPALLQ
+945 AWSREHPALLR

-969 AGLLPAADAGLLR
+969 AGLIPSTDADLLR
-982 EAYKAYRSAAH
+982 EAYKAYRVAAH

-998 KQAGVIAG
+998 KEAGVISG
-1006 DQFSAERRE
+1006 DQFQAERRE
-1015 VMRIWQSLGLST
+1015 VRRIWAELGLS
-1027 PPVGAA
+1027 

>member
-12 ALLPLVA
+12 VLTPLVS
-19 RNRESLRAAVGAIQS
+19 RNRESFQAAVAGA
-34 ESEGAAAGLI
+34 EGL
-44 AGRTRSH
+44 
-51 NSQTDHPTP
+51 
-60 PFATPQ
+60 FADLSSTTHT
-66 SPVGA
+66 VGA
-71 GSTRDEALPVPT
+71 GSAREEPPPVTTPFNWPT
-83 QPDWSPDRWLQWDR
+83 ERWQQWDR
-97 VTAASDFV
+97 VTTASDFV
-105 LQQATQNP
+105 LQQAIQNP
-113 VLLLDLAAS
+113 AMLLGLIAS
-122 GDLDRAFAP
+122 GELDRPFRP
-131 GELCAQIAAAVSQ
+131 GELREQIALAVAQ
-144 AATEDELARALR
+144 AESEDDLARILR
-156 RQRARHQ
+156 RQRARQ
-163 IRIIWRDLTRQADL
+163 QVRIIWRDLNRLADL
-177 IQTCR
+177 VQTCR

-193 QAYQWLYLRHCQQF
+193 QAYQWLYPRQCQQF
-207 GTPMGRRSGQPQ
+207 GTPMGRRSGEQQ

-243 FAYPEGGETEGAKR
+243 FGYPEVGETQGVKR

-353 DFSAIEALRT
+353 DFSAIDALRT

-424 GYLPAAVIAELR
+424 GYLPAAVVDELR
-436 DGYEFLRYTEH
+436 EGYEFLRYTEH

-462 GDQDRA
+462 DERDRA
-468 RIAFMMGFTDWASF
+468 RIAFMMGFAEWPAF
-482 HQRLMQ
+482 HARLMH
-488 WRERTAWHFG
+488 WRGRTAWHFAQV
-498 ELIADPDEEADVPKE
+498 IADPDEDAENSEAMV
-513 EIVGGEWLP
+513 IGGEWLP
-522 LWEDSQDQD
+522 LWEETHDADA
-531 VACRQLYTAG
+531 ACRQLQEAG
-541 FNDPAKALKRLEDLR
+541 FSDARQALKRLEDLR
-556 ASPQLRAMQRLG
+556 SSPQLRAMQRLS

-580 AQAVEHVDPDLVLE
+580 AQAVEHADPDLILE

-700 IVGALPLMKV
+700 IAGALPLMKV

-719 AILEQVLALAWRQTV
+719 AILAQVLALAWHQTV
-734 ARHGVPKRPDGSDC
+734 ARHGVPKRADGSDC
-748 DPGFVIV
+748 DPAFVIV

-773 VFIHDGDPN
+773 VFIHDGDPSL
-782 AETDGAKPIDS
+782 ETDGAKPIDS

-834 SSVAAFARYQ
+834 SSVAAFSRYQ
-844 ENEAWT
+844 QTEAWT

-868 GAAFEQVR
+868 GAEFEQVR
-876 AQVLG
+876 GAVLAKP
-881 RTRDLDKLR
+881 RDLDTLR

-907 LTTAGLGANA
+907 QTAAGRGANA
-917 FDAGVPFDV
+917 FEAGQRFDV

-945 AWSDKHPALLQ
+945 AWSGKHPDLLR

-961 RILEGLEQ
+961 RILEGLEE

-998 KQAGVIAG
+998 KQAGVIPG
-1006 DQFSAERRE
+1006 NQFIDERRE
-1015 VMRIWQSLGLST
+1015 VMRIWGELGLS
-1027 PPVGAA
+1027 

>member
-1 MNLPLLVEIPA
+1 MSLPLLAELPA
-12 ALLPLVA
+12 VLMPLVA
-19 RNRESLRAAVGAIQS
+19 RAGQSWRTALDSL
-34 ESEGAAAGLI
+34 
-44 AGRTRSH
+44 T
-51 NSQTDHPTP
+51 
-60 PFATPQ
+60 
-66 SPVGA
+66 
-71 GSTRDEALPVPT
+71 DEARQSFQTWPEA
-83 QPDWSPDRWLQWDR
+83 RLQAFDR
-97 VTAASDFV
+97 VCAASDFV
-105 LQQATQNP
+105 ADQVSRDPLM
-113 VLLLDLAAS
+113 LLDLAES
-122 GDLDRAFAP
+122 GELERSFAP
-131 GELCAQIAAAVSQ
+131 GELLGHIASAVIQ
-144 AATEDELARALR
+144 AASDDELGRNLR
-156 RQRARHQ
+156 RQRTRQ
-163 IRIIWRDLTRQADL
+163 QVRIIWRDLTRQADL
-177 IQTCR
+177 VETCR

-187 ADACID
+187 ADGCID
-193 QAYQWLYLRHCQQF
+193 LAYKWLYERHCRQF
-207 GTPMGRRSGQPQ
+207 GTPTGRRTGEPQ
-219 HMVVLGMGKLGAVEL
+219 QMVILGMGKLGAVEL

-243 FAYPEGGETEGAKR
+243 FAYPEGGETQGVKR

-273 KALDPITVD
+273 KALDPVTVD

-327 RVVAGDQQAGAQ
+327 RVVGGDQEKGSE

-378 DNIKLGSG
+378 ENIKLGSG

-415 KVLATLEGQ
+415 KVLKTLEGQ
-424 GYLPAAVIAELR
+424 GYLPAAVINELR
-436 DGYEFLRYTEH
+436 EGYQFLRYTEH

-462 GDQDRA
+462 DPQDKS
-468 RIAFMMGFTDWASF
+468 RIAFMMGFADWASF
-482 HQRLMQ
+482 HERLMY
-488 WRERTAWHFG
+488 WRERVAWHFRQV
-498 ELIADPDEEADVPKE
+498 IADPDEEDGQQDHGE

-522 LWEDSQDQD
+522 LWEESQNEES
-531 VACRQLYTAG
+531 ACLQLQEGG
-541 FNDPAKALKRLEDLR
+541 FADAQKALKNLSNLR
-556 ASPQLRAMQRLG
+556 NSSQLRSMQRLG

-580 AQAVEHVDPDLVLE
+580 AQAVEHDNPDLVLE

-617 DALRRLLTLCAASP
+617 GALRRLLTLCAASP

-638 RFPLLLDELLNEARL
+638 RFPLLLDELLNEGRL
-653 FNPPL
+653 FSPPQAL
-658 APELAAELRERLTR
+658 ELAAELRERLTR

-692 NLRVAASE
+692 RLRVAASE
-700 IVGALPLMKV
+700 ITGSLPLMKV

-719 AILEQVLALAWRQTV
+719 AILEQVLALAWRHTV
-734 ARHGVPKRPDGSDC
+734 ARHGAPRRPDGTLC

-773 VFIHDGDPN
+773 VFIHDGDPQ
-782 AETDGAKPIDS
+782 AETDGAKPIDG

-801 QRIIHLL
+801 QRIIHLI
-808 TAQTNSGQL
+808 TTQTNSGQL
-817 YDVDM
+817 YEVDM

-834 SSVAAFARYQ
+834 SSLGAFSRYQ

-863 GCRQT
+863 GSTDVGRQ
-868 GAAFEQVR
+868 FEAVR
-876 AQVLG
+876 ALVLG
-881 RTRDLDKLR
+881 RERDLPKLR
-890 AEVSEMRAKM
+890 QEVSEMRAKM

-907 LTTAGLGANA
+907 ATAAGKGANA
-917 FDAGVPFDV
+917 FEPTARFDL

-945 AWSDKHPALLQ
+945 AWSREHPALLR

-961 RILEGLEQ
+961 RILEGLEE
-969 AGLLPAADAGLLR
+969 AGLMAAADAGLLR

-998 KQAGVIAG
+998 NDPGVVAG
-1006 DQFSAERRE
+1006 DQFATERRE
-1015 VMRIWQSLGLST
+1015 VMRLWGQLGL
-1027 PPVGAA
+1027 G

>member
-1 MNLPLLVEIPA
+1 MSLPLLAEIPA
-12 ALLPLVA
+12 ILQSLVSRA
-19 RNRESLRAAVGAIQS
+19 EQSFRAAVALLDNDPELS
-34 ESEGAAAGLI
+34 
-44 AGRTRSH
+44 TW
-51 NSQTDHPTP
+51 TP
-60 PFATPQ
+60 
-66 SPVGA
+66 
-71 GSTRDEALPVPT
+71 E
-83 QPDWSPDRWLQWDR
+83 RWKEFHR
-97 VTAASDFV
+97 VAAASDFV
-105 LQQATQNP
+105 IEQSVREPLM
-113 VLLLDLAAS
+113 LLELVRSGELDRSLAA
-122 GDLDRAFAP
+122 
-131 GELCAQIAAAVSQ
+131 GEMCAQIGAAVQ
-144 AATEDELARALR
+144 AAESEDELGRVLR
-156 RQRARHQ
+156 RQRTRQ
-163 IRIIWRDLTRQADL
+163 QVRIIWRDLNRKADL
-177 IQTCR
+177 VQTCR

-187 ADACID
+187 ADTCID
-193 QAYQWLYLRHCQQF
+193 QAYQWLYQRLCQQF
-207 GTPMGRRSGQPQ
+207 GTPTGRRSGAAQ
-219 HMVVLGMGKLGAVEL
+219 HMVILGMGKLGAVEL

-243 FAYPEGGETEGAKR
+243 FAYPEGGETVGVKR

-263 FFIRLGQRLI
+263 FFIRVGQRLI
-273 KALDPITVD
+273 KALDLITVD

-294 YGSSGALVLSFNA
+294 YGSAGALVLSFNA

-327 RVVAGDQQAGAQ
+327 RVVAGDQVAGAQ

-415 KVLATLEGQ
+415 KVLGTLEGQ
-424 GYLPAAVIAELR
+424 GYLPAEVIDELR
-436 DGYEFLRYTEH
+436 QGYEFLRYTEH

-462 GDQDRA
+462 SPQDQA
-468 RIAFMMGFTDWASF
+468 RIAFMLGFADWAAF
-482 HQRLMQ
+482 HEQLMY
-488 WRERTAWHFG
+488 WRGRVAWHFG
-498 ELIADPDEEADVPKE
+498 QVIADPDEEEGSESEVV
-513 EIVGGEWLP
+513 VGGEWLP
-522 LWEDSQDQD
+522 LWEDSQDEEA
-531 VACRQLYTAG
+531 ACRQLEEGG
-541 FNDPAKALKRLEDLR
+541 FVNAPKALKALAVLR
-556 ASPQLRAMQRLG
+556 TSPQLRAMQRLG

-580 AQAVEHVDPDLVLE
+580 AQAVEHADPDLVLE

-617 DALRRLLTLCAASP
+617 GALRRLLTLCAASP
-631 WIAEQIA
+631 WIAEQIT
-638 RFPLLLDELLNEARL
+638 RFPLLLDELLNEGRL
-653 FNPPL
+653 FKPPL

-692 NLRVAASE
+692 RLRVAASE
-700 IVGALPLMKV
+700 IAGSLPLMKV

-719 AILEQVLALAWRQTV
+719 AILEQVLALAWRQT
-734 ARHGVPKRPDGSDC
+734 AAKHGVPLRTDGSLC
-748 DPGFVIV
+748 DPGFIIV
-755 GYGKVGGIEL
+755 GYGKVGGLEL

-773 VFIHDGDPN
+773 VFIHDGDPQ
-782 AETDGAKPIDS
+782 AETDGPKPIDG

-817 YDVDM
+817 YEVDM
-822 RLRPSGAAGLLV
+822 RLRPSGASGLLV
-834 SSVAAFARYQ
+834 SSLGAFARYQ

-863 GCRQT
+863 GSQDV
-868 GAAFEQVR
+868 GQAFEKVR

-881 RTRDLDKLR
+881 RKRDLPTLR
-890 AEVSEMRAKM
+890 QEVSEMRAKM
-900 RDNLGTR
+900 RDNLGSKA
-907 LTTAGLGANA
+907 TAAGTAPNA
-917 FDAGVPFDV
+917 FEAAAPFDI

-945 AWSDKHPALLQ
+945 AWSEEHPSLAR

-961 RILEGLEQ
+961 RILEGLQEV
-969 AGLLPAADAGLLR
+969 GLMPPEDAALLR

-998 KQAGVIAG
+998 KEAGVITG
-1006 DQFSAERRE
+1006 DQFVDERRQ
-1015 VMRIWQSLGLST
+1015 VLRIWRELGLS
-1027 PPVGAA
+1027 

>member
-12 ALLPLVA
+12 VLMPLVS
-19 RNRESLRAAVGAIQS
+19 RNRESLQAAVVGA
-34 ESEGAAAGLI
+34 EAL
-44 AGRTRSH
+44 
-51 NSQTDHPTP
+51 
-60 PFATPQ
+60 FADLSSTTHT
-66 SPVGA
+66 VGA
-71 GSTRDEALPVPT
+71 GSAREEAPPFTTPLDWPT
-83 QPDWSPDRWLQWDR
+83 ERWQQWDR
-97 VTAASDFV
+97 VTTASDFV
-105 LQQATQNP
+105 LQQAIQNP
-113 VLLLDLAAS
+113 AMLLDLIAS
-122 GDLDRAFAP
+122 GDLDRPFNP
-131 GELCAQIAAAVSQ
+131 GELREQIALAVAQ
-144 AATEDELARALR
+144 ADSEDDLARTLR
-156 RQRARHQ
+156 RQRARQ
-163 IRIIWRDLTRQADL
+163 QVRIIWRDLNRLADL
-177 IQTCR
+177 VQTCR

-193 QAYQWLYLRHCQQF
+193 QAYQWLYPRQCQQL
-207 GTPMGRRSGQPQ
+207 GTPMGRRSGEQQ

-243 FAYPEGGETEGAKR
+243 FGYPEGGETQGAKR

-353 DFSAIEALRT
+353 DFSAIDALRT

-415 KVLATLEGQ
+415 KVLKTLEGQ
-424 GYLPAAVIAELR
+424 GYLPAAVVNELR
-436 DGYEFLRYTEH
+436 EGYEFLRYTEH

-462 GDQDRA
+462 DERDRA
-468 RIAFMMGFTDWASF
+468 RIAFMMGFADWPAF
-482 HQRLMQ
+482 HTRLMH
-488 WRERTAWHFG
+488 WRARTAWHFAQV
-498 ELIADPDEEADVPKE
+498 IADPDEDAETSEAMV
-513 EIVGGEWLP
+513 IGGEWLP
-522 LWEDSQDQD
+522 LWEETHDADA
-531 VACRQLYTAG
+531 ACRQLQEAG
-541 FNDPAKALKRLEDLR
+541 FSDARQALKRLEDLR
-556 ASPQLRAMQRLG
+556 SSPQLRAMQRLS

-580 AQAVEHVDPDLVLE
+580 AQAVEHADPDLILE

-700 IVGALPLMKV
+700 IAGGLPLMKV

-734 ARHGVPKRPDGSDC
+734 ARHGVPKRADGSDC
-748 DPGFVIV
+748 DPAFVIV

-773 VFIHDGDPN
+773 VFIHDGDPSL
-782 AETDGAKPIDS
+782 ETDGAKPIDS

-817 YDVDM
+817 YEVDM

-834 SSVAAFARYQ
+834 SSVAAFSRYQ
-844 ENEAWT
+844 QAEAWT

-868 GAAFEQVR
+868 GAEFEKVR
-876 AQVLG
+876 GAVLAKP
-881 RTRDLDKLR
+881 RDLDTLR

-907 LTTAGLGANA
+907 QTAAGRGDNA
-917 FDAGVPFDV
+917 FEAGQRFDV

-945 AWSDKHPALLQ
+945 AWSGKHPDLLR

-961 RILEGLEQ
+961 RILEGLEE

-998 KQAGVIAG
+998 KQAGVIPG
-1006 DQFSAERRE
+1006 NQFIDERRE
-1015 VMRIWQSLGLST
+1015 VMRIWGELGLS
-1027 PPVGAA
+1027 